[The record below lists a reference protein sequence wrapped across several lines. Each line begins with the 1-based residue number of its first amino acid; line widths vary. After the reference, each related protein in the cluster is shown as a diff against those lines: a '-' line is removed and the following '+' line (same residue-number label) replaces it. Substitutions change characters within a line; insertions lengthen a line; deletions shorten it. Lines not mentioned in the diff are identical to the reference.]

1 MTLIMIPRFLK
12 KRFLR
17 ASTVDNR
24 HTSTPNKATDQI
36 NNEADVS
43 NNIKASDGVNSN
55 VDIYADNNKLVS
67 TSYTKA
73 PISQLYRKL
82 SGRALGITVKPK
94 LLGELP
100 KLSDDK
106 STLTFYVLQDY
117 SRSNS
122 ILIDLQT
129 QEHKLPPALVGVRD
143 SAHNINENAAIIFL
157 NHPKATDD
165 QLSPRLARLVAA
177 ILQYPD
183 LNVSLVPISI
193 LWGRAPEKEDSLFK
207 LLMTDNWEY
216 PSFTKQ
222 LFNIGVMGR
231 DTFVQFHTPQDLRTV
246 IYNNLN
252 DGSEEPHFD
261 SNANHSFSERSQE
274 NDLNTDLA
282 LNLAKTSKQL
292 SATEEPTTPT
302 SEVTSSSPQTSKPT
316 FTQALIPVADANREL
331 LRTLQYQLDIYL
343 DKQRASMLGPDL
355 SDRRNLVDKLIYS
368 PAIKHAIE
376 KEAKDTGVTEH
387 QARDIARGYAN
398 EMVNNYSY
406 SIIRVFER
414 FLTWLWTQLYDG
426 VEVHHFERV
435 RQLAT
440 DHEIVYVPCHRSHVD
455 YLLLSYVIYK
465 RGLSIPYV
473 AAGDNL
479 DVPLL
484 GPLLRGAVAFYIRR
498 SFRGNELYTAVLREY
513 MHNLVSRNT
522 PIEYFIEGGRSRS
535 GRLLPPKM
543 GMLAMTVHSQLRKTN
558 KPVVFI
564 PTYIGYERIME
575 GGTYIGELK
584 GKPKESES
592 FIGLLKVTR
601 KIERIFG
608 NVHLSFGT
616 PLHLGDFMQKFEV
629 SADSLPLDRTDTPLD
644 KKTNAM
650 VDNIGVKIMQN
661 INKAAVVNP
670 VSLLSLVL
678 LSAPKAAL
686 DEVICR
692 EQIALYQGIAR
703 YLPYAEDTI
712 VTDMSP
718 QAIIDYGIKL
728 KLIERIP
735 HILGDII
742 QVAGKQ
748 EALLSYF
755 RNNILHVF
763 ILLSFLAALVARN
776 GRIQRSRLDNIVSQL
791 YPFLQSEL
799 FLYYPAHGLQDILNQ
814 KIDNLIEHGLIIE
827 LEDGVLSAP
836 ATNSSR
842 YQQLQVLATPVEQ
855 SLERYFMTLA
865 LLAQQGSGNLTES
878 EVVDLCHLLGQ
889 RLSVLYADDIPD
901 FFDRSLFTSFVNA
914 LIRLDYLQK
923 DEETGVL
930 TFDQRINNIAH
941 HAKYILTPDMMQ
953 ILQQVASLD
962 EKEILHAITEIS
974 NKKQRKFGRKR

>member
-1 MTLIMIPRFLK
+1 MIPKFLK
-12 KRFLR
+12 KRIF
-17 ASTVDNR
+17 
-24 HTSTPNKATDQI
+24 
-36 NNEADVS
+36 
-43 NNIKASDGVNSN
+43 
-55 VDIYADNNKLVS
+55 
-67 TSYTKA
+67 KA
-73 PISQLYRKL
+73 PVVSGNTPATEPSDTPKIDGSPIVPTPYTNAPINQLYRKI
-82 SGRALGITVKPK
+82 SGQMLDVAVKPK

-100 KLSDDK
+100 EFDQDDQ
-106 STLTFYVLQDY
+106 TLRFYVLQDY

-129 QEHKLPPALVGVRD
+129 QEHKLPPALVGVND
-143 SAHNINENAAIIFL
+143 SAHNIKENAAIIFL
-157 NHPKATDD
+157 HHPHAKEN
-165 QLSPRLARLVAA
+165 QLSPRLSRLVSAV
-177 ILQYPD
+177 LQYPE
-183 LNVSLVPISI
+183 LKVRLVPVSI

-207 LLMTDNWEY
+207 LLTADNWQD
-216 PSFTKQ
+216 PSITKQ

-231 DTFVQFHTPQDLRTV
+231 DTFIQFHPPQDLRTL
-246 IYNNLN
+246 IN
-252 DGSEEPHFD
+252 DSLKDDDDEPT
-261 SNANHSFSERSQE
+261 
-274 NDLNTDLA
+274 DLNSVIFESATLDTNASDATD
-282 LNLAKTSKQL
+282 
-292 SATEEPTTPT
+292 SATENT
-302 SEVTSSSPQTSKPT
+302 
-316 FTQALIPVADANREL
+316 IGVAPNYTVVAAADGNREL
-331 LRTLQYQLDIYL
+331 VRSLQQQLNIYL

-355 SDRRNLVDKLIYS
+355 SDRRNLVDKLVYS

-376 KEAKDTGVTEH
+376 AEAAETGTSPRE
-387 QARDIARGYAN
+387 ARLLAKSYAN
-398 EMVNNYSY
+398 EMVNDYSHA
-406 SIIRVFER
+406 IIRGFYK

-435 RQLAT
+435 RELAA
-440 DHEIVYVPCHRSHVD
+440 DYELVYVPCHRSHVD

-479 DVPLL
+479 DVPVL
-484 GPLLRGAVAFYIRR
+484 GPILRGAVAFYIRR
-498 SFRGNELYTAVLREY
+498 SFRGNALYTAVLREY
-513 MHNLVSRNT
+513 MHTLITRNT

-543 GMLAMTVHSQLRKTN
+543 GMLAMTVHSQLRQSN

-592 FIGLLKVTR
+592 LLGLLKVGR

-616 PLHLGDFMQKFEV
+616 PLHLTDFMAKFDVPEN
-629 SADSLPLDRTDTPLD
+629 SLPADRTDTPLD
-644 KKTNAM
+644 DKASAM
-650 VDNIGVKIMQN
+650 VDNIGVKVMQH
-661 INKAAVVNP
+661 INKAAVVTP

-678 LSAPKAAL
+678 LSAPKSAL
-686 DEVICR
+686 DEDICR
-692 EQIALYQGIAR
+692 EQIALYQGLAQQ
-703 YLPYAEDTI
+703 LPYSSDTV

-718 QAIIDYGIKL
+718 QQIIDYGIKL

-742 QVAGKQ
+742 QIAGKQ
-748 EALLSYF
+748 AALLSYF

-776 GRIQRSRLDNIVSQL
+776 GRIERSRLDNIAMQL

-799 FLYYPAHGLQDILNQ
+799 FLYYPAHGLADTLN
-814 KIDNLIEHGLIIE
+814 KKVDSLIAHGLIVE
-827 LEDGVLSAP
+827 LGDGMLSVPEA
-836 ATNSSR
+836 NSR
-842 YQQLQVLATPVEQ
+842 CYQQLQVLATPVEQ

-865 LLAQQGSGNLTES
+865 LLAQQGSGNLTEN

-901 FFDRSLFTSFVNA
+901 FFDRALFTSFLGA
-914 LIRLDYLQK
+914 LTRLDYLQK
-923 DEETGVL
+923 DAETGIL
-930 TFDQRINNIAH
+930 TFDQRINDIAH
-941 HAKYILTPDMMQ
+941 HAKYVLRPEMMQ
-953 ILQQVASLD
+953 ILHQVASLN
-962 EKEILHAITEIS
+962 EEEIAHAITEIS

>member
-1 MTLIMIPRFLK
+1 MIPSFLKNKFLK
-12 KRFLR
+12 KWIFK
-17 ASTVDNR
+17 APVTADSQ
-24 HTSTPNKATDQI
+24 SATDNDAI
-36 NNEADVS
+36 TDGEPVVTKPYS
-43 NNIKASDGVNSN
+43 N
-55 VDIYADNNKLVS
+55 
-67 TSYTKA
+67 A
-73 PISQLYRKL
+73 PINQLYRKV
-82 SGRALGITVKPK
+82 SGQLLDVAVKPK

-100 KLSDDK
+100 EFDTDDQ
-106 STLTFYVLQDY
+106 TLRFYVLQDY

-129 QEHKLPPALVGVRD
+129 QEHNLPPALVGVND
-143 SAHNINENAAIIFL
+143 VAHNIKENAAIIFL
-157 NHPKATDD
+157 HHPHSKDS
-165 QLSPRLARLVAA
+165 QLSPRLSRLVSAV
-177 ILQYPD
+177 LQHPE
-183 LNVSLVPISI
+183 LKVRLVPVSI

-207 LLMTDNWEY
+207 LLTADNWED
-216 PSFTKQ
+216 PSITKQ

-231 DTFVQFHTPQDLRTV
+231 DTFVQFHPPQDLRTL
-246 IYNNLN
+246 INDNLQ
-252 DGSEEPHFD
+252 GHGEGPAVFD
-261 SNANHSFSERSQE
+261 STATDSTDSSHSTADSTNETTTVANY
-274 NDLNTDLA
+274 A
-282 LNLAKTSKQL
+282 L
-292 SATEEPTTPT
+292 
-302 SEVTSSSPQTSKPT
+302 
-316 FTQALIPVADANREL
+316 VAAADGNREL
-331 LRTLQYQLDIYL
+331 VRMLQQQLNIYL

-376 KEAKDTGVTEH
+376 AEAKASGTNVRD
-387 QARDIARGYAN
+387 ARILAKGYAN
-398 EMVNNYSY
+398 EMVNDYSH
-406 SIIRVFER
+406 SIIRGFYK

-435 RQLAT
+435 RELAT
-440 DHEIVYVPCHRSHVD
+440 DYELVYVPCHRSHVD

-479 DVPLL
+479 DVPIL

-498 SFRGNELYTAVLREY
+498 SFRGNALYTAVLREY
-513 MHNLVSRNT
+513 MHTLITRNT

-543 GMLAMTVHSQLRKTN
+543 GMLAMTVHSQLRQTN

-575 GGTYIGELK
+575 GGTYVGELK

-592 FIGLLKVTR
+592 LIGLLKVGR

-616 PLHLGDFMQKFEV
+616 PLHLSDFMQKFDV
-629 SADSLPLDRTDTPLD
+629 PANSLPSDRTDTPLD
-644 KKTNAM
+644 EKTGAM
-650 VDNIGVKIMQN
+650 VDNIGVKVMQH
-661 INKAAVVNP
+661 INKAAVVTP

-686 DEVICR
+686 DEEICR
-692 EQIALYQGIAR
+692 EQIALYQGLAQQ
-703 YLPYAEDTI
+703 LPYSDDTV

-718 QAIIDYGIKL
+718 QQIIDYGVKL

-748 EALLSYF
+748 AALLSYF

-776 GRIQRSRLDNIVSQL
+776 GRIERSRLNSIAEQL

-799 FLYYPAHGLQDILNQ
+799 FLYYPAHGLAETLN
-814 KIDNLIEHGLIIE
+814 KKVDNLLSHGLIVE
-827 LEDGVLSAP
+827 LGDGVLSVP
-836 ATNSSR
+836 ESNSKC

-865 LLAQQGSGNLTES
+865 LLAQQGSGNLTEN

-901 FFDRSLFTSFVNA
+901 FFDRALFTSFISA
-914 LIRLDYLQK
+914 LTRLDYLQK
-923 DEETGVL
+923 DDETGVL
-930 TFDQRINNIAH
+930 TFDQRINDIAH
-941 HAKYILTPDMMQ
+941 HAKYVLSPDMMQ

-962 EKEILHAITEIS
+962 EEEITHAITEIT

>member
-1 MTLIMIPRFLK
+1 MITKFLK
-12 KRFLR
+12 KRIFKTSAATP
-17 ASTVDNR
+17 ASSAAV
-24 HTSTPNKATDQI
+24 TPY
-36 NNEADVS
+36 S
-43 NNIKASDGVNSN
+43 N
-55 VDIYADNNKLVS
+55 
-67 TSYTKA
+67 A
-73 PISQLYRKL
+73 PINQLYRKI
-82 SGRALGITVKPK
+82 SGKALDVAVKAK

-100 KLSDDK
+100 ELTATDQ
-106 STLTFYVLQDY
+106 TLTFYVLQDY

-129 QEHKLPPALVGVRD
+129 QEHQLPPALVGVKD
-143 SAHNINENAAIIFL
+143 AIHQIDENAAIIFL
-157 NHPKATDD
+157 HHPKAKEGK
-165 QLSPRLARLVAA
+165 LSPRLSRLVAA
-177 ILQYPD
+177 TLQYPN
-183 LNVSLVPISI
+183 LKIRLVPVSI

-207 LLMTDNWEY
+207 LLMTDNWQD
-216 PSFTKQ
+216 PSITKQ

-231 DTFVQFHTPQDLRTV
+231 DTFVQFHAPQDLREL
-246 IYNNLN
+246 IHDSLN
-252 DGSEEPHFD
+252 SGSDEPAATARTD
-261 SNANHSFSERSQE
+261 SLAARHALVPVVDANHELVRSLQQ
-274 NDLNTDLA
+274 
-282 LNLAKTSKQL
+282 QL
-292 SATEEPTTPT
+292 H
-302 SEVTSSSPQTSKPT
+302 V
-316 FTQALIPVADANREL
+316 
-331 LRTLQYQLDIYL
+331 YL

-368 PAIKHAIE
+368 PAIQHAAQIE
-376 KEAKDTGVTEH
+376 ANDTGITVRE
-387 QARDIARGYAN
+387 ARSLAKSYAN
-398 EMVNNYSY
+398 EMVNDYSY
-406 SIIRVFER
+406 PIIRVFER

-435 RQLAT
+435 RALAT
-440 DHEIVYVPCHRSHVD
+440 DYEIIYVPCHRSHVD

-479 DVPLL
+479 DVPVL
-484 GPLLRGAVAFYIRR
+484 GPLLRGAVAFFIRR
-498 SFRGNELYTAVLREY
+498 SFRGNALYTAVLREY
-513 MHNLVSRNT
+513 MHTLITRNT

-543 GMLAMTVHSQLRKTN
+543 GMLAMTVHSQLRKMD

-592 FIGLLKVTR
+592 LMGLLKVSR

-616 PLHLGDFMQKFEV
+616 PLHLSDFMQKFDV
-629 SADSLPLDRTDTPLD
+629 TADSLPTDRTDTPMDD
-644 KKTNAM
+644 KTSAM
-650 VDNIGVKIMQN
+650 IDNIGVKIMQH

-686 DEVICR
+686 DEEICR

-703 YLPYAEDTI
+703 QLPYAEDTI
-712 VTDMSP
+712 VTNMSP
-718 QAIIDYGIKL
+718 QHIIDYGIKL
-728 KLIERIP
+728 KLIERTP

-748 EALLSYF
+748 AALLSYF

-776 GRIQRSRLDNIVSQL
+776 GRIQRSRLDDIVAQL

-799 FLYYPAHGLQDILNQ
+799 FLYYPSHGLIDTLNQ
-814 KIDNLIEHGLIIE
+814 KIDNLIAHDLIVD
-827 LEDGVLSAP
+827 LGDGMLSVPDA
-836 ATNSSR
+836 NSSS
-842 YQQLQVLATPVEQ
+842 YQQLEVLAAPVEQ

-865 LLAQQGSGNLTES
+865 LLAQQGSGNLTAD

-901 FFDRSLFTSFVNA
+901 FFDRALFISFVNA

-923 DEETGVL
+923 EAETGVL
-930 TFDQRINNIAH
+930 TFDQRIDDIAH
-941 HAKYILTPDMMQ
+941 HAKYVLSPDMMQ
-953 ILQQVASLD
+953 ILQQVANLD
-962 EKEILHAITEIS
+962 EEAIAHAITEIS

>member
-1 MTLIMIPRFLK
+1 MIPK
-12 KRFLR
+12 FLR
-17 ASTVDNR
+17 KR
-24 HTSTPNKATDQI
+24 I
-36 NNEADVS
+36 F
-43 NNIKASDGVNSN
+43 
-55 VDIYADNNKLVS
+55 
-67 TSYTKA
+67 KA
-73 PISQLYRKL
+73 PVVTDNPSPTDVNPSVPTPYANAPINQLYRKL
-82 SGRALGITVKPK
+82 SGQLLDVAVKPK

-100 KLSDDK
+100 EFDADDQ
-106 STLTFYVLQDY
+106 TLRFYVLQDY

-129 QEHKLPPALVGVRD
+129 QEHNLPPALVGVND
-143 SAHNINENAAIIFL
+143 AAHNIKENAAIIFL
-157 NHPKATDD
+157 NHPSAKDS
-165 QLSPRLARLVAA
+165 QLSPRLGRLVSAV
-177 ILQYPD
+177 LQYPE
-183 LNVSLVPISI
+183 LKVRLVPVSI

-207 LLMTDNWEY
+207 LLTADNWED
-216 PSFTKQ
+216 PSITKQ

-231 DTFVQFHTPQDLRTV
+231 DTFVQFHPPQDLRTL
-246 IYNNLN
+246 ITDHL
-252 DGSEEPHFD
+252 
-261 SNANHSFSERSQE
+261 QE
-274 NDLNTDLA
+274 NPENAAVFESGAIDSANADSTNTENDTK
-282 LNLAKTSKQL
+282 NK
-292 SATEEPTTPT
+292 
-302 SEVTSSSPQTSKPT
+302 
-316 FTQALIPVADANREL
+316 ADAVPNYALVAAADGNREL
-331 LRTLQYQLDIYL
+331 VRILQQHLTTYL

-355 SDRRNLVDKLIYS
+355 SDRRNLVDKLVYS

-376 KEAKDTGVTEH
+376 TEAAETGTSVRE
-387 QARDIARGYAN
+387 ARVLAKGYAN
-398 EMVNNYSY
+398 EMVNDYSH
-406 SIIRVFER
+406 SIIRGFYK

-435 RQLAT
+435 RDLAT
-440 DHEIVYVPCHRSHVD
+440 DYELVYVPCHRSHVD

-479 DVPLL
+479 DVPVL

-498 SFRGNELYTAVLREY
+498 SFRGNALYTAVLREY
-513 MHNLVSRNT
+513 MHTLITRNT

-543 GMLAMTVHSQLRKTN
+543 GMLAMTVHSQLRQSN

-592 FIGLLKVTR
+592 LMGLLKVGR

-616 PLHLGDFMQKFEV
+616 PLYLSDFMQKFDV
-629 SADSLPLDRTDTPLD
+629 PANSLPADRTDTPLD
-644 KKTNAM
+644 DKASAM
-650 VDNIGVKIMQN
+650 VDNIGVKVMQH
-661 INKAAVVNP
+661 INKAAVVTP

-686 DEVICR
+686 DENSCR
-692 EQIALYQGIAR
+692 EQIALYQGLAQQLA
-703 YLPYAEDTI
+703 YSDDTVI
-712 VTDMSP
+712 TDMTP
-718 QAIIDYGIKL
+718 QQIIDYGIKL
-728 KLIERIP
+728 KLIERTP

-748 EALLSYF
+748 AALLSYF

-776 GRIQRSRLDNIVSQL
+776 GRIERSRLNSITEQL

-799 FLYYPAHGLQDILNQ
+799 FLYYPAHGLAETLN
-814 KIDNLIEHGLIIE
+814 KKVDSLLSHGLIVE
-827 LEDGVLSAP
+827 LGDGVLSAP
-836 ATNSSR
+836 ESNSKY
-842 YQQLQVLATPVEQ
+842 YQQLQVLATPVGQ

-865 LLAQQGSGNLTES
+865 LLAQQGSGNLTEN

-901 FFDRSLFTSFVNA
+901 FFDRALFTSFISA
-914 LIRLDYLQK
+914 LTRLNYLQK
-923 DEETGVL
+923 DDETGVL
-930 TFDQRINNIAH
+930 TFDHRINDIAH
-941 HAKYILTPDMMQ
+941 HAKYVLTPDMMQ

-962 EKEILHAITEIS
+962 ETEITHAITEIK

>member
-1 MTLIMIPRFLK
+1 MIPKFLK
-12 KRFLR
+12 KRIF
-17 ASTVDNR
+17 
-24 HTSTPNKATDQI
+24 
-36 NNEADVS
+36 
-43 NNIKASDGVNSN
+43 
-55 VDIYADNNKLVS
+55 
-67 TSYTKA
+67 KA
-73 PISQLYRKL
+73 PVVSGNTPATEPSDTPKIDGSPIVPTPYTNAPINQLYRKI
-82 SGRALGITVKPK
+82 SGQMLDVAVKPK

-100 KLSDDK
+100 EFDQDDQ
-106 STLTFYVLQDY
+106 TLRFYVLQDY

-129 QEHKLPPALVGVRD
+129 QEHKLPPALVGVND
-143 SAHNINENAAIIFL
+143 SAHNIKENAAIIFL
-157 NHPKATDD
+157 HHPHAKEN
-165 QLSPRLARLVAA
+165 QLSPRLSRLVSAV
-177 ILQYPD
+177 LQYPE
-183 LNVSLVPISI
+183 LKVRLVPVSI

-207 LLMTDNWEY
+207 LLTADNWQD
-216 PSFTKQ
+216 PSITKQ

-231 DTFVQFHTPQDLRTV
+231 DTFIQFHPPQDLRTL
-246 IYNNLN
+246 IN
-252 DGSEEPHFD
+252 DSLKDDDDEPT
-261 SNANHSFSERSQE
+261 
-274 NDLNTDLA
+274 DLNSA
-282 LNLAKTSKQL
+282 IFE
-292 SATEEPTTPT
+292 SATLDTNASDATDSDTENT
-302 SEVTSSSPQTSKPT
+302 
-316 FTQALIPVADANREL
+316 IGVAPNYTVVAAADGNREL
-331 LRTLQYQLDIYL
+331 VRSLQQQLNIYL

-355 SDRRNLVDKLIYS
+355 SDRRNLVDKLVYS

-376 KEAKDTGVTEH
+376 AEAAETGTSPRE
-387 QARDIARGYAN
+387 ARLLAKSYAN
-398 EMVNNYSY
+398 EMVNDYSHA
-406 SIIRVFER
+406 IIRGFYK

-435 RQLAT
+435 RELAA
-440 DHEIVYVPCHRSHVD
+440 DYELVYVPCHRSHVD

-479 DVPLL
+479 DVPVL
-484 GPLLRGAVAFYIRR
+484 GPILRGAVAFYIRR
-498 SFRGNELYTAVLREY
+498 SFRGNALYTAVLREY
-513 MHNLVSRNT
+513 MHTLITRNT

-543 GMLAMTVHSQLRKTN
+543 GMLAMTVHSQLRQSN

-592 FIGLLKVTR
+592 LLGLLKVGR

-616 PLHLGDFMQKFEV
+616 PLHLTDFMAKFDVPEN
-629 SADSLPLDRTDTPLD
+629 SLPADRTDTPLD
-644 KKTNAM
+644 DKASAM
-650 VDNIGVKIMQN
+650 VDNIGVKVMQH
-661 INKAAVVNP
+661 INKAAVVTP

-678 LSAPKAAL
+678 LSAPKSAL
-686 DEVICR
+686 DEDICR
-692 EQIALYQGIAR
+692 EQIALYQGLAQQ
-703 YLPYAEDTI
+703 LPYSSDTV

-718 QAIIDYGIKL
+718 QQIIDYGIKL

-742 QVAGKQ
+742 QIAGKQ
-748 EALLSYF
+748 AALLSYF

-776 GRIQRSRLDNIVSQL
+776 GRIERSRLDNIAMQL

-799 FLYYPAHGLQDILNQ
+799 FLYYPAHGLADTLN
-814 KIDNLIEHGLIIE
+814 KKVDSLIAHGLIVE
-827 LEDGVLSAP
+827 LGDGMLSVPEA
-836 ATNSSR
+836 NSR
-842 YQQLQVLATPVEQ
+842 CYQQLQVLATPVEQ

-865 LLAQQGSGNLTES
+865 LLAQQGSGNLTEN

-901 FFDRSLFTSFVNA
+901 FFDRALFTSFLGA
-914 LIRLDYLQK
+914 LTRLDYLQK
-923 DEETGVL
+923 DAETGIL
-930 TFDQRINNIAH
+930 TFDQRINDIAH
-941 HAKYILTPDMMQ
+941 HAKYVLRPEMMQ
-953 ILQQVASLD
+953 ILHQVASLN
-962 EKEILHAITEIS
+962 EEEIAHAITEIS

>member
-1 MTLIMIPRFLK
+1 MIPKFLK
-12 KRFLR
+12 KRIFKAPVATER
-17 ASTVDNR
+17 ASETDTAETDGNVI
-24 HTSTPNKATDQI
+24 ATKPY
-36 NNEADVS
+36 S
-43 NNIKASDGVNSN
+43 N
-55 VDIYADNNKLVS
+55 
-67 TSYTKA
+67 A
-73 PISQLYRKL
+73 PINQLYRKL
-82 SGRALGITVKPK
+82 SGQMLDIAVKPK

-100 KLSDDK
+100 EFDNDDQ
-106 STLTFYVLQDY
+106 TLRFYVLQDY

-129 QEHKLPPALVGVRD
+129 QEHNLPPALVGVND
-143 SAHNINENAAIIFL
+143 AAHNIKENAAIIFL
-157 NHPKATDD
+157 NHPSAKDS
-165 QLSPRLARLVAA
+165 QLSPRLSRLVSAV
-177 ILQYPD
+177 LQYPE
-183 LNVSLVPISI
+183 LKVRLVPVSI

-207 LLMTDNWEY
+207 LLTADNWQD
-216 PSFTKQ
+216 PSITKQ

-231 DTFVQFHTPQDLRTV
+231 DTFVQFHPPQDLRT
-246 IYNNLN
+246 IINDNLKG
-252 DGSEEPHFD
+252 DVEGPATFD
-261 SNANHSFSERSQE
+261 SVATDALKAN
-274 NDLNTDLA
+274 LTVTDSLD
-282 LNLAKTSKQL
+282 TESI
-292 SATEEPTTPT
+292 ATN
-302 SEVTSSSPQTSKPT
+302 SD
-316 FTQALIPVADANREL
+316 AAADAEQTPSYALVASADSNREL
-331 LRTLQYQLDIYL
+331 VRMLQQQLSIYL

-355 SDRRNLVDKLIYS
+355 SDRRNLVDKLVYS

-376 KEAKDTGVTEH
+376 MEAAEKGTSVRE
-387 QARDIARGYAN
+387 ARSQARGYAN
-398 EMVNNYSY
+398 EMVNDYSH
-406 SIIRVFER
+406 SIIRGFYK

-435 RQLAT
+435 RDLAT
-440 DHEIVYVPCHRSHVD
+440 DYELIYVPCHRSHVD

-479 DVPLL
+479 DVPVL

-498 SFRGNELYTAVLREY
+498 SFRGNALYTAVLREY
-513 MHNLVSRNT
+513 MHTLITRNT

-543 GMLAMTVHSQLRKTN
+543 GMLAMTVHSQLRQTN

-575 GGTYIGELK
+575 GGTYVGELK

-592 FIGLLKVTR
+592 LIGLLKVGR

-616 PLHLGDFMQKFEV
+616 PLHLSDFMTKFDV
-629 SADSLPLDRTDTPLD
+629 PANSLPSDRTDSPLD
-644 KKTNAM
+644 EKTSAM
-650 VDNIGVKIMQN
+650 VDNIGVKVMQH
-661 INKAAVVNP
+661 INKAAVVTP
-670 VSLLSLVL
+670 ISLLSLVL

-686 DEVICR
+686 DENICR
-692 EQIALYQGIAR
+692 EQIALYQGLAQQLV
-703 YLPYAEDTI
+703 YSEDTVI
-712 VTDMSP
+712 TDMTP
-718 QAIIDYGIKL
+718 QQIIDYGIKL
-728 KLIERIP
+728 KLIERTP

-748 EALLSYF
+748 AALLSYF

-763 ILLSFLAALVARN
+763 ILLSFLSALVARN
-776 GRIQRSRLDNIVSQL
+776 GRIKRSRLDSIAEQL

-799 FLYYPAHGLQDILNQ
+799 FLYYPAHGLADTLN
-814 KIDNLIEHGLIIE
+814 KKVDNLLSHGLIVD
-827 LEDGVLSAP
+827 LGDDTLSVP
-836 ATNSSR
+836 ESNSKH
-842 YQQLQVLATPVEQ
+842 YQQLQVLATPVGQ

-865 LLAQQGSGNLTES
+865 LLAQQGSGNLTEN

-901 FFDRSLFTSFVNA
+901 FFDRALFTSFISA
-914 LIRLDYLQK
+914 LTRLDYLQK
-923 DEETGVL
+923 DDETGIL
-930 TFDQRINNIAH
+930 TFDHRINDIAH
-941 HAKYILTPDMMQ
+941 HAKYVLTPDMMQ

-962 EKEILHAITEIS
+962 EEEITHAITEIS

>member
-1 MTLIMIPRFLK
+1 MIPKFLK
-12 KRFLR
+12 KRIF
-17 ASTVDNR
+17 
-24 HTSTPNKATDQI
+24 
-36 NNEADVS
+36 
-43 NNIKASDGVNSN
+43 
-55 VDIYADNNKLVS
+55 
-67 TSYTKA
+67 KA
-73 PISQLYRKL
+73 PVVSGNTPATEPSDTPQIDGSPIVPTPYTNAPINQLYRKI
-82 SGRALGITVKPK
+82 SGQMLDVAVKPK

-100 KLSDDK
+100 EFDQDDQ
-106 STLTFYVLQDY
+106 TLRFYVLQDY

-129 QEHKLPPALVGVRD
+129 QEHKLPPALVGVND
-143 SAHNINENAAIIFL
+143 SAHNIKENAAIIFL
-157 NHPKATDD
+157 HHPHAKEN
-165 QLSPRLARLVAA
+165 QLSPRLSRLVSAV
-177 ILQYPD
+177 LQYPE
-183 LNVSLVPISI
+183 LKVRLVPVSI

-207 LLMTDNWEY
+207 LLTADNWQD
-216 PSFTKQ
+216 PSITKQ

-231 DTFVQFHTPQDLRTV
+231 DTFIQFHPPQDLRTL
-246 IYNNLN
+246 IN
-252 DGSEEPHFD
+252 DSLKDDDDEPT
-261 SNANHSFSERSQE
+261 
-274 NDLNTDLA
+274 DLNSAIFESATLDTNASDATD
-282 LNLAKTSKQL
+282 
-292 SATEEPTTPT
+292 SATENTI
-302 SEVTSSSPQTSKPT
+302 S
-316 FTQALIPVADANREL
+316 VAPNYTVVAAADGNREL
-331 LRTLQYQLDIYL
+331 VRSLQQQLNIYL

-355 SDRRNLVDKLIYS
+355 SDRRNLVDKLVYS

-376 KEAKDTGVTEH
+376 AEAAETGTSPRE
-387 QARDIARGYAN
+387 ARLLAKSYAN
-398 EMVNNYSY
+398 EMVNDYSHA
-406 SIIRVFER
+406 IIRGFYK

-435 RQLAT
+435 RELAA
-440 DHEIVYVPCHRSHVD
+440 DYELVYVPCHRSHVD

-479 DVPLL
+479 DVPVL
-484 GPLLRGAVAFYIRR
+484 GPILRGAVAFYIRR
-498 SFRGNELYTAVLREY
+498 SFRGNALYTAVLREY
-513 MHNLVSRNT
+513 MHTLITRNT

-543 GMLAMTVHSQLRKTN
+543 GMLAMTVHSQLRQSN

-592 FIGLLKVTR
+592 LLGLLKVGR

-616 PLHLGDFMQKFEV
+616 PLHLTDFMAKFDVPEN
-629 SADSLPLDRTDTPLD
+629 SLPADRTDTPLD
-644 KKTNAM
+644 DKASAM
-650 VDNIGVKIMQN
+650 VDNIGVKVMQH
-661 INKAAVVNP
+661 INKAAVVTP

-678 LSAPKAAL
+678 LSAPKSAL
-686 DEVICR
+686 DEDICR
-692 EQIALYQGIAR
+692 EQIALYQGLAQQ
-703 YLPYAEDTI
+703 LPYSSDTV

-718 QAIIDYGIKL
+718 QQIIDYGIKL

-742 QVAGKQ
+742 QIAGKQ
-748 EALLSYF
+748 AALLSYF

-776 GRIQRSRLDNIVSQL
+776 GRIERSRLDNIAMQL

-799 FLYYPAHGLQDILNQ
+799 FLYYPAHGLADTLN
-814 KIDNLIEHGLIIE
+814 KKVDSLIAHGLIVE
-827 LEDGVLSAP
+827 LGDGMLSVPEA
-836 ATNSSR
+836 NSR
-842 YQQLQVLATPVEQ
+842 CYQQLQVLATPVEQ

-865 LLAQQGSGNLTES
+865 LLAQQGSGNLTEN

-901 FFDRSLFTSFVNA
+901 FFDRALFTSFLGA
-914 LIRLDYLQK
+914 LTRLDYLQK
-923 DEETGVL
+923 DVETGIL
-930 TFDQRINNIAH
+930 TFDQRINDIAH
-941 HAKYILTPDMMQ
+941 HAKYVLRPEMMQ
-953 ILQQVASLD
+953 ILHQVASLN
-962 EKEILHAITEIS
+962 EEEIAHAITEIS

>member
-1 MTLIMIPRFLK
+1 MLPV
-12 KRFLR
+12 
-17 ASTVDNR
+17 ASTL
-24 HTSTPNKATDQI
+24 
-36 NNEADVS
+36 
-43 NNIKASDGVNSN
+43 
-55 VDIYADNNKLVS
+55 YAN
-67 TSYTKA
+67 A
-73 PISQLYRKL
+73 PINQLYRKL
-82 SGRALGITVKPK
+82 SGQLLDVAVKPK

-100 KLSDDK
+100 EFDDDDNI
-106 STLTFYVLQDY
+106 LRFYVLQDY

-129 QEHKLPPALVGVRD
+129 QEHNLPPALVGVQD
-143 SAHNINENAAIIFL
+143 ITHDIKENAAIIFL
-157 NHPKATDD
+157 HHPHAKDS
-165 QLSPRLARLVAA
+165 QLSPRLSRLVAA
-177 ILQYPD
+177 VLQHPE
-183 LNVSLVPISI
+183 LQVRLVPVSI

-207 LLMTDNWEY
+207 LLTADNWED
-216 PSFTKQ
+216 PSITKQ

-231 DTFVQFHTPQDLRTV
+231 DTFVQFHPPQDLRSL
-246 IYNNLN
+246 IHDSLQG
-252 DGSEEPHFD
+252 DGEGFSVFD
-261 SNANHSFSERSQE
+261 SV
-274 NDLNTDLA
+274 
-282 LNLAKTSKQL
+282 
-292 SATEEPTTPT
+292 ATESTNKAAQNA
-302 SEVTSSSPQTSKPT
+302 V
-316 FTQALIPVADANREL
+316 QADNADTANDANKVNNADLVNDIAPSFAMVASADGNREL
-331 LRTLQYQLDIYL
+331 VRSLQQQLNIYL

-355 SDRRNLVDKLIYS
+355 SDRRNLVDKLVYS

-376 KEAKDTGVTEH
+376 TEAAASGTSVRE
-387 QARDIARGYAN
+387 ARMLAKGYAN
-398 EMVNNYSY
+398 EMVNDYSH
-406 SIIRVFER
+406 SIVRGFYK

-435 RQLAT
+435 RELAA
-440 DHEIVYVPCHRSHVD
+440 DYELVYVPCHRSHVD

-479 DVPLL
+479 DVPVL

-498 SFRGNELYTAVLREY
+498 SFRGNALYTAVLREY
-513 MHNLVSRNT
+513 MHTLITRNT

-543 GMLAMTVHSQLRKTN
+543 GMLAMTVHSQLRRTN

-575 GGTYIGELK
+575 GGTYVGELK

-592 FIGLLKVTR
+592 LIGLLKVGR

-616 PLHLGDFMQKFEV
+616 PLHLSDFMQKFDV
-629 SADSLPLDRTDTPLD
+629 PANSLPADRTDTPLD
-644 KKTNAM
+644 DKTSAM
-650 VDNIGVKIMQN
+650 VDNIGVKVMQH
-661 INKAAVVNP
+661 INKAAVITP

-686 DEVICR
+686 DEDICR
-692 EQIALYQGIAR
+692 EQIALYQGLAQH
-703 YLPYAEDTI
+703 LPYSDDTI
-712 VTDMSP
+712 ITDMTP
-718 QAIIDYGIKL
+718 QQIIDYGIKL

-748 EALLSYF
+748 AALLSYF

-763 ILLSFLAALVARN
+763 ILLSFLSALVARN
-776 GRIQRSRLDNIVSQL
+776 GRIERSRLNSIAEQL

-799 FLYYPAHGLQDILNQ
+799 FLYYSAHGLQETLN
-814 KIDNLIEHGLIIE
+814 KKVDSLLASGLIVE
-827 LEDGVLSAP
+827 LSDGMLSVP
-836 ATNSSR
+836 ETNSKC

-865 LLAQQGSGNLTES
+865 LLAQQGSGNLTEN

-901 FFDRSLFTSFVNA
+901 FFDRALFTSFIGA

-923 DEETGVL
+923 DEETGIL
-930 TFDQRINNIAH
+930 IFDQRIDNIAH
-941 HAKYILTPDMMQ
+941 HAKYVLSPDMMQ
-953 ILQQVASLD
+953 ILQQVASLN
-962 EKEILHAITEIS
+962 EEEIAHAITEIS
-974 NKKQRKFGRKR
+974 NKKQRKFGRKRS

>member
-1 MTLIMIPRFLK
+1 MIPKFLK
-12 KRFLR
+12 KRIFK
-17 ASTVDNR
+17 APVTTDNA
-24 HTSTPNKATDQI
+24 ATDGQP
-36 NNEADVS
+36 VTP
-43 NNIKASDGVNSN
+43 KP
-55 VDIYADNNKLVS
+55 YAN
-67 TSYTKA
+67 A
-73 PISQLYRKL
+73 PINQLYRKL
-82 SGRALGITVKPK
+82 SGQMLDVAVKPK

-100 KLSDDK
+100 EFDSDDQ
-106 STLTFYVLQDY
+106 TLRFYVLQDY

-129 QEHKLPPALVGVRD
+129 QEYNLPPALVGVQD
-143 SAHNINENAAIIFL
+143 SAHNIKENAAIIFL
-157 NHPKATDD
+157 KHPSAKDS
-165 QLSPRLARLVAA
+165 QLSPRLSRLVSAV
-177 ILQYPD
+177 LQYPE
-183 LNVSLVPISI
+183 LKVRLVPVSI

-207 LLMTDNWEY
+207 LLTADNWED
-216 PSFTKQ
+216 PSITKQ

-231 DTFVQFHTPQDLRTV
+231 DTFVQFHPPQDLR
-246 IYNNLN
+246 
-252 DGSEEPHFD
+252 
-261 SNANHSFSERSQE
+261 
-274 NDLNTDLA
+274 A
-282 LNLAKTSKQL
+282 LIHEQL
-292 SATEEPTTPT
+292 HTTPV
-302 SEVTSSSPQTSKPT
+302 EDDHAQ
-316 FTQALIPVADANREL
+316 PVSDEMPAYTLTTGADGNREL
-331 LRTLQYQLDIYL
+331 VRMLQQQLTTYL

-355 SDRRNLVDKLIYS
+355 SDRRNLVDKLVYS

-376 KEAKDTGVTEH
+376 AEAKATGTSVRE
-387 QARDIARGYAN
+387 ARSVAKGYAN
-398 EMVNNYSY
+398 EMVNDYSH
-406 SIIRVFER
+406 SIIRGFYK

-435 RQLAT
+435 RELAA
-440 DHEIVYVPCHRSHVD
+440 DYELVYVPCHRSHVD

-479 DVPLL
+479 DVPVL

-498 SFRGNELYTAVLREY
+498 SFRGNALYTAVLREY
-513 MHNLVSRNT
+513 MHTLITRNT

-543 GMLAMTVHSQLRKTN
+543 GMLAMTVHSQLRRTN

-575 GGTYIGELK
+575 GGTYVGELK

-592 FIGLLKVTR
+592 LIGLLKVGR

-616 PLHLGDFMQKFEV
+616 PLHLSDFMTKFDV
-629 SADSLPLDRTDTPLD
+629 PADSLPADRTDTPLD
-644 KKTNAM
+644 EKTSAM
-650 VDNIGVKIMQN
+650 VDNIGVKIMQH
-661 INKAAVVNP
+661 INKAAVITP

-686 DEVICR
+686 DENICR
-692 EQIALYQGIAR
+692 EQIALYQGLAQQ
-703 YLPYAEDTI
+703 LPYADDTFI
-712 VTDMSP
+712 TDMSP
-718 QAIIDYGIKL
+718 QQIIDYGIKL
-728 KLIERIP
+728 KLIERTP

-742 QVAGKQ
+742 QIAGKQ
-748 EALLSYF
+748 AALLSYF

-763 ILLSFLAALVARN
+763 ILLSFLSALVARN
-776 GRIQRSRLDNIVSQL
+776 GRIERSRLDNIATQM

-799 FLYYPAHGLQDILNQ
+799 FLYYPAHSLNDTLNKKVDSLLAHSLIVELGDGILSVP
-814 KIDNLIEHGLIIE
+814 E
-827 LEDGVLSAP
+827 S
-836 ATNSSR
+836 NSKG
-842 YQQLQVLATPVEQ
+842 YQQLQVLATPVGQ

-865 LLAQQGSGNLTES
+865 LLAQQGSGNLTEK

-901 FFDRSLFTSFVNA
+901 FFDRALFTSFISA
-914 LIRLDYLQK
+914 LTRLDYLQK

-930 TFDQRINNIAH
+930 TFDHRINDIAH
-941 HAKYILTPDMMQ
+941 HAKYVLTPDMMQ

-962 EKEILHAITEIS
+962 EEEITHAITEIS

>member
-1 MTLIMIPRFLK
+1 MIPKFLK
-12 KRFLR
+12 KRIFK
-17 ASTVDNR
+17 APVATD
-24 HTSTPNKATDQI
+24 HTTSTPEFET
-36 NNEADVS
+36 EMLPV
-43 NNIKASDGVNSN
+43 ASTL
-55 VDIYADNNKLVS
+55 YAN
-67 TSYTKA
+67 A
-73 PISQLYRKL
+73 PINQLYRKL
-82 SGRALGITVKPK
+82 SGQLLDVAVKPK

-100 KLSDDK
+100 EFDDDDNI
-106 STLTFYVLQDY
+106 LRFYVLQDY

-129 QEHKLPPALVGVRD
+129 QEHNLPPALVGVQD
-143 SAHNINENAAIIFL
+143 ITHDVKENAAIIFL
-157 NHPKATDD
+157 HHPHAKDS
-165 QLSPRLARLVAA
+165 QLSPRLSRLVAA
-177 ILQYPD
+177 VLQHPE
-183 LNVSLVPISI
+183 LQVRLVPVSI

-207 LLMTDNWEY
+207 LLTADNWED
-216 PSFTKQ
+216 PSITKQ

-231 DTFVQFHTPQDLRTV
+231 DTFVQFHPPQDLRSL
-246 IYNNLN
+246 IHDSLQG
-252 DGSEEPHFD
+252 DGEGFSVFD
-261 SNANHSFSERSQE
+261 SV
-274 NDLNTDLA
+274 
-282 LNLAKTSKQL
+282 
-292 SATEEPTTPT
+292 ATESTNKAAQNA
-302 SEVTSSSPQTSKPT
+302 V
-316 FTQALIPVADANREL
+316 QADNADTANDANKVNNADLVNDIAPSFAMVASADGNREL
-331 LRTLQYQLDIYL
+331 VRSLQQQLNIYL

-355 SDRRNLVDKLIYS
+355 SDRRNLVDKLVYS
-368 PAIKHAIE
+368 PAIKNAIE
-376 KEAKDTGVTEH
+376 AEAEASGISVRE
-387 QARDIARGYAN
+387 ARALAKGYAN
-398 EMVNNYSY
+398 EMVNDYSH
-406 SIIRVFER
+406 SIVRGFYK

-435 RQLAT
+435 RELAA
-440 DHEIVYVPCHRSHVD
+440 DYELVYVPCHRSHVD

-479 DVPLL
+479 DVPVL

-498 SFRGNELYTAVLREY
+498 SFRGNALYTAVLREY
-513 MHNLVSRNT
+513 MHTLITRNT

-543 GMLAMTVHSQLRKTN
+543 GMLAMTVHSQLRRTN

-575 GGTYIGELK
+575 GGTYVGELK

-592 FIGLLKVTR
+592 LIGLLKVGR

-616 PLHLGDFMQKFEV
+616 PLHLSDFMQKFDV
-629 SADSLPLDRTDTPLD
+629 PANSLPADRTDTPLD
-644 KKTNAM
+644 DKTSAM
-650 VDNIGVKIMQN
+650 VDNIGVKVMQH
-661 INKAAVVNP
+661 INKAAVITP

-686 DEVICR
+686 DEDICR
-692 EQIALYQGIAR
+692 EQIALYQGLAQH
-703 YLPYAEDTI
+703 LPYSDDTI
-712 VTDMSP
+712 ITDMTP
-718 QAIIDYGIKL
+718 QQIIDYGIKL

-748 EALLSYF
+748 AALLSYF
-755 RNNILHVF
+755 RNNILHIF
-763 ILLSFLAALVARN
+763 ILLSFLSALVARN
-776 GRIQRSRLDNIVSQL
+776 GRIERSRLNSIAEQL

-799 FLYYPAHGLQDILNQ
+799 FLYYSAHGLQETLN
-814 KIDNLIEHGLIIE
+814 KKVDSLLASGLIVE
-827 LEDGVLSAP
+827 LSDGMLSVP
-836 ATNSSR
+836 ETNSKC

-865 LLAQQGSGNLTES
+865 LLAQQGSGNLTEN

-901 FFDRSLFTSFVNA
+901 FFDRALFTSFIGA

-923 DEETGVL
+923 DEETGIL
-930 TFDQRINNIAH
+930 IFDQRIDNIAH
-941 HAKYILTPDMMQ
+941 HAKYVLSPDMMQ
-953 ILQQVASLD
+953 ILQQVASLN
-962 EKEILHAITEIS
+962 EEEIAHAITEIS
-974 NKKQRKFGRKR
+974 NKKQRKFGRKRS

>member
-1 MTLIMIPRFLK
+1 MLPV
-12 KRFLR
+12 
-17 ASTVDNR
+17 ASTL
-24 HTSTPNKATDQI
+24 
-36 NNEADVS
+36 
-43 NNIKASDGVNSN
+43 
-55 VDIYADNNKLVS
+55 YAN
-67 TSYTKA
+67 A
-73 PISQLYRKL
+73 PINQLYRKL
-82 SGRALGITVKPK
+82 SGQLLDVAVKPK

-100 KLSDDK
+100 EFDDDDNI
-106 STLTFYVLQDY
+106 LRFYVLQDY

-129 QEHKLPPALVGVRD
+129 QEHNLPPALVGVQD
-143 SAHNINENAAIIFL
+143 ITHDVKENAAIIFL
-157 NHPKATDD
+157 HHPHAKDS
-165 QLSPRLARLVAA
+165 QLSPRLSRLVAA
-177 ILQYPD
+177 VLQHPE
-183 LNVSLVPISI
+183 LQVRLVPVSI

-207 LLMTDNWEY
+207 LLTADNWED
-216 PSFTKQ
+216 PSITKQ

-231 DTFVQFHTPQDLRTV
+231 DTFVQFHPPQDLRTL
-246 IYNNLN
+246 IHDSLQG
-252 DGSEEPHFD
+252 DGEGFSVFD
-261 SNANHSFSERSQE
+261 SV
-274 NDLNTDLA
+274 
-282 LNLAKTSKQL
+282 
-292 SATEEPTTPT
+292 ATESTNKAAQNAAQIDNADTANDANKVNDIAP
-302 SEVTSSSPQTSKPT
+302 S
-316 FTQALIPVADANREL
+316 FAMVASADGNREL
-331 LRTLQYQLDIYL
+331 VRSLQQQLNIYL

-355 SDRRNLVDKLIYS
+355 SDRRNLVDKLVYS

-376 KEAKDTGVTEH
+376 AEAAASGTSVRE
-387 QARDIARGYAN
+387 ARMLAKGYAN
-398 EMVNNYSY
+398 EMVNDYSH
-406 SIIRVFER
+406 SIVRGFYK

-435 RQLAT
+435 RELAA
-440 DHEIVYVPCHRSHVD
+440 DYELIYVPCHRSHVD
-455 YLLLSYVIYK
+455 YLLLSYVIYM

-479 DVPLL
+479 DVPVL

-498 SFRGNELYTAVLREY
+498 SFRGNALYTAVLREY
-513 MHNLVSRNT
+513 MHTLITRNT

-543 GMLAMTVHSQLRKTN
+543 GMLAMTVHSQLRRTN

-575 GGTYIGELK
+575 GGTYVGELK

-592 FIGLLKVTR
+592 LIGLLKVGR

-616 PLHLGDFMQKFEV
+616 PLHLSDFMQKFNV
-629 SADSLPLDRTDTPLD
+629 PANSLPADRTDTPLD
-644 KKTNAM
+644 DKTSAM
-650 VDNIGVKIMQN
+650 VDNIGVKVMQH
-661 INKAAVVNP
+661 INKAAVITP

-686 DEVICR
+686 DEDICR
-692 EQIALYQGIAR
+692 EQIALYQGLAQH
-703 YLPYAEDTI
+703 LPYSDDTI
-712 VTDMSP
+712 ITDMTP
-718 QAIIDYGIKL
+718 QQIIDYGIKL

-748 EALLSYF
+748 AALLSYF

-776 GRIQRSRLDNIVSQL
+776 GRIERSRLNSIAEQL

-799 FLYYPAHGLQDILNQ
+799 FLYYSAHGLADTLNK
-814 KIDNLIEHGLIIE
+814 KIDSLLTNGLIIE
-827 LEDGVLSAP
+827 MDNGMLSVP
-836 ATNSSR
+836 ETNSKC

-855 SLERYFMTLA
+855 SLERYFMTLV
-865 LLAQQGSGNLTES
+865 LLAQQGSGNLTEN

-901 FFDRSLFTSFVNA
+901 FFDRALFTSFIGA

-923 DEETGVL
+923 DEETGIL
-930 TFDQRINNIAH
+930 TFDQRIDNIAH
-941 HAKYILTPDMMQ
+941 HAKYVLSPDMMQ
-953 ILQQVASLD
+953 ILQQVASLN
-962 EKEILHAITEIS
+962 EEEIAHAITEIS

>member
-1 MTLIMIPRFLK
+1 MIPKFLK
-12 KRFLR
+12 KRIF
-17 ASTVDNR
+17 
-24 HTSTPNKATDQI
+24 
-36 NNEADVS
+36 
-43 NNIKASDGVNSN
+43 
-55 VDIYADNNKLVS
+55 
-67 TSYTKA
+67 KA
-73 PISQLYRKL
+73 PVVSGDTPATEPSDTPKIDGSPIVPTPYTNAPINQLYRKI
-82 SGRALGITVKPK
+82 SGQMLDVAVKPK

-100 KLSDDK
+100 EFDQDDQ
-106 STLTFYVLQDY
+106 TLRFYVLQDY

-129 QEHKLPPALVGVRD
+129 QEHKLPPALVGVND
-143 SAHNINENAAIIFL
+143 SAHNIKENAAIIFL
-157 NHPKATDD
+157 HHPHAKEN
-165 QLSPRLARLVAA
+165 QLSPRLSRLVSAV
-177 ILQYPD
+177 LQYPE
-183 LNVSLVPISI
+183 LKVRLVPVSI

-207 LLMTDNWEY
+207 LLTADNWQD
-216 PSFTKQ
+216 PSITKQ

-231 DTFVQFHTPQDLRTV
+231 DTFIQFHPPQDLRTL
-246 IYNNLN
+246 IN
-252 DGSEEPHFD
+252 DSLKDDDDEPT
-261 SNANHSFSERSQE
+261 
-274 NDLNTDLA
+274 DLNSVIFESATLDTNASDATD
-282 LNLAKTSKQL
+282 
-292 SATEEPTTPT
+292 SATENT
-302 SEVTSSSPQTSKPT
+302 
-316 FTQALIPVADANREL
+316 IGVAPNYTVVAAADGNREL
-331 LRTLQYQLDIYL
+331 VRSLQQQLNIYL

-355 SDRRNLVDKLIYS
+355 SDRRNLVDKLVYS

-376 KEAKDTGVTEH
+376 AEAAETGTSPRE
-387 QARDIARGYAN
+387 ARLLAKSYAN
-398 EMVNNYSY
+398 EMVNDYSHA
-406 SIIRVFER
+406 IIRGFYK

-435 RQLAT
+435 RELAA
-440 DHEIVYVPCHRSHVD
+440 DYELVYVPCHRSHVD

-479 DVPLL
+479 DVPVL
-484 GPLLRGAVAFYIRR
+484 GPILRGAVAFYIRR
-498 SFRGNELYTAVLREY
+498 SFRGNALYTAVLREY
-513 MHNLVSRNT
+513 MHTLITRNT

-543 GMLAMTVHSQLRKTN
+543 GMLAMTVHSQLRQSN

-592 FIGLLKVTR
+592 LLGLLKVGR

-616 PLHLGDFMQKFEV
+616 PLHLTDFMAKFDVPEN
-629 SADSLPLDRTDTPLD
+629 SLPADRTDTPLD
-644 KKTNAM
+644 DKASAM
-650 VDNIGVKIMQN
+650 VDNIGVKVMQH
-661 INKAAVVNP
+661 INKAAVVTP

-678 LSAPKAAL
+678 LSAPKSAL
-686 DEVICR
+686 DEDICR
-692 EQIALYQGIAR
+692 EQIALYQGLAQQ
-703 YLPYAEDTI
+703 LPYSSDTV

-718 QAIIDYGIKL
+718 QQIINYGIKL

-742 QVAGKQ
+742 QIAGKQ
-748 EALLSYF
+748 AALLSYF

-776 GRIQRSRLDNIVSQL
+776 GRIERSRLDNIAMQL

-799 FLYYPAHGLQDILNQ
+799 FLYYPAHGLADTLNI
-814 KIDNLIEHGLIIE
+814 KVDSLIAHGLIVE
-827 LEDGVLSAP
+827 LGDGMLSVPEA
-836 ATNSSR
+836 NSR
-842 YQQLQVLATPVEQ
+842 CYQQLQVLATPVEQ

-865 LLAQQGSGNLTES
+865 LLAQQGSGNLTEN

-901 FFDRSLFTSFVNA
+901 FFDRALFTSFLGA
-914 LIRLDYLQK
+914 LTRLDYLQK
-923 DEETGVL
+923 DTETGIL
-930 TFDQRINNIAH
+930 TFDQRINDIAH
-941 HAKYILTPDMMQ
+941 HAKYVLRPEMMQ
-953 ILQQVASLD
+953 ILHQVASLN
-962 EKEILHAITEIS
+962 EEEIAHAITEIS

>member
-1 MTLIMIPRFLK
+1 MIPKFLK
-12 KRFLR
+12 KRIF
-17 ASTVDNR
+17 
-24 HTSTPNKATDQI
+24 
-36 NNEADVS
+36 
-43 NNIKASDGVNSN
+43 
-55 VDIYADNNKLVS
+55 
-67 TSYTKA
+67 KA
-73 PISQLYRKL
+73 PVVSGNTPATEPSDTPQIDGSPIVPTPYTNAPINQLYRKI
-82 SGRALGITVKPK
+82 SGQMLDVAVKPK

-100 KLSDDK
+100 EFDQDDQ
-106 STLTFYVLQDY
+106 TLRFYVLQDY

-129 QEHKLPPALVGVRD
+129 QEHKLPPALVGVND
-143 SAHNINENAAIIFL
+143 SAHNIKENAAIIFL
-157 NHPKATDD
+157 HHPHAKEN
-165 QLSPRLARLVAA
+165 QLSPRLSRLVSAV
-177 ILQYPD
+177 LQYPE
-183 LNVSLVPISI
+183 LKVRLVPVSI

-207 LLMTDNWEY
+207 LLTADNWQD
-216 PSFTKQ
+216 PSITKQ

-231 DTFVQFHTPQDLRTV
+231 DTFIQFHPPQDLRTL
-246 IYNNLN
+246 INNSLQG
-252 DGSEEPHFD
+252 DDDEPT
-261 SNANHSFSERSQE
+261 
-274 NDLNTDLA
+274 DLNSVIFESTTLDTNASDATD
-282 LNLAKTSKQL
+282 
-292 SATEEPTTPT
+292 SATENT
-302 SEVTSSSPQTSKPT
+302 
-316 FTQALIPVADANREL
+316 IGVAPNYTVVAAADGNREL
-331 LRTLQYQLDIYL
+331 VRSLQQQLNIYL

-355 SDRRNLVDKLIYS
+355 SDRRNLVDKLVYS

-376 KEAKDTGVTEH
+376 AEAAATGTSPRE
-387 QARDIARGYAN
+387 ARLLAKSYAN
-398 EMVNNYSY
+398 EMVNDYSHA
-406 SIIRVFER
+406 IIRGFYK

-435 RQLAT
+435 RELAA
-440 DHEIVYVPCHRSHVD
+440 DYELVYVPCHRSHVD

-479 DVPLL
+479 DVPVL
-484 GPLLRGAVAFYIRR
+484 GPILRGAVAFYIRR
-498 SFRGNELYTAVLREY
+498 SFRGNALYTAVLREY
-513 MHNLVSRNT
+513 MHTLITRNT

-543 GMLAMTVHSQLRKTN
+543 GMLAMTVHSQLRQSN

-592 FIGLLKVTR
+592 LLGLLKVGR

-616 PLHLGDFMQKFEV
+616 PLHLTDFMAKFDVPEN
-629 SADSLPLDRTDTPLD
+629 SLPADRTDTPLD
-644 KKTNAM
+644 DKASAM
-650 VDNIGVKIMQN
+650 VDNIGVKVMQH
-661 INKAAVVNP
+661 INKAAVVTP

-678 LSAPKAAL
+678 LSAPKSAL
-686 DEVICR
+686 DEDICR
-692 EQIALYQGIAR
+692 EQIALYQGLAQQ
-703 YLPYAEDTI
+703 LPYSSDTV

-718 QAIIDYGIKL
+718 QQIIDYGIKL

-742 QVAGKQ
+742 QIAGKQ
-748 EALLSYF
+748 AALLSYF

-776 GRIQRSRLDNIVSQL
+776 GRIERSRLNNIAMQL

-799 FLYYPAHGLQDILNQ
+799 FLYYPAHGLADTLN
-814 KIDNLIEHGLIIE
+814 KKVDSLIAHGLIVE
-827 LEDGVLSAP
+827 LGDGMLSVPEA
-836 ATNSSR
+836 NSR
-842 YQQLQVLATPVEQ
+842 CYQQLQVLATPVEQ

-865 LLAQQGSGNLTES
+865 LLAQQGSGNLTEN

-901 FFDRSLFTSFVNA
+901 FFDRALFTSFLGA
-914 LIRLDYLQK
+914 LTRLDYLQK
-923 DEETGVL
+923 DAETGIL
-930 TFDQRINNIAH
+930 TFDQRINDIAH
-941 HAKYILTPDMMQ
+941 HAKYVLRPEMMQ
-953 ILQQVASLD
+953 ILHQVASLN
-962 EKEILHAITEIS
+962 EEEIAHAITEIS

>member
-1 MTLIMIPRFLK
+1 MIPKFLK
-12 KRFLR
+12 KRIFK
-17 ASTVDNR
+17 APV
-24 HTSTPNKATDQI
+24 ATDNTSVTAESVTLATDGSPI
-36 NNEADVS
+36 ATKTYS
-43 NNIKASDGVNSN
+43 N
-55 VDIYADNNKLVS
+55 
-67 TSYTKA
+67 A
-73 PISQLYRKL
+73 PLNQLYRKL
-82 SGRALGITVKPK
+82 SGQVLGVAVKPK

-100 KLSDDK
+100 EFDHDDQ
-106 STLTFYVLQDY
+106 TLRFYVLQDY

-129 QEHKLPPALVGVRD
+129 QEHKLPPALVGVHD
-143 SAHNINENAAIIFL
+143 SAHNIKENAAIIFL
-157 NHPKATDD
+157 HHPHAKDT
-165 QLSPRLARLVAA
+165 QLSPRLSRLVSAV
-177 ILQYPD
+177 LQHPE
-183 LNVSLVPISI
+183 LKVRLVPVSI

-207 LLMTDNWEY
+207 LLTTDNWQD
-216 PSFTKQ
+216 PSITKQ

-231 DTFVQFHTPQDLRTV
+231 DTFVQFHPPQDLR
-246 IYNNLN
+246 
-252 DGSEEPHFD
+252 
-261 SNANHSFSERSQE
+261 
-274 NDLNTDLA
+274 
-282 LNLAKTSKQL
+282 
-292 SATEEPTTPT
+292 
-302 SEVTSSSPQTSKPT
+302 
-316 FTQALIPVADANREL
+316 ALINNSLKSDDEESVASESVTANLKEDVLKDIDSKNNDSKEKDSAIKNIDEAPNYAMVASADGNREL
-331 LRTLQYQLDIYL
+331 VRSLQQQLTIYL

-376 KEAKDTGVTEH
+376 AEALETGTSNRE
-387 QARDIARGYAN
+387 ARILAKSYAN
-398 EMVNNYSY
+398 EMVNDYSH
-406 SIIRVFER
+406 SIVRGFYK

-435 RQLAT
+435 RELAA
-440 DHEIVYVPCHRSHVD
+440 DYELIYVPCHRSHVD

-479 DVPLL
+479 DVPVL

-498 SFRGNELYTAVLREY
+498 SFRGNALYTAVLREY
-513 MHNLVSRNT
+513 MHTLITRHT

-543 GMLAMTVHSQLRKTN
+543 GMLAMTVHSQLRQTN

-592 FIGLLKVTR
+592 LMGLLKVGR

-616 PLHLGDFMQKFEV
+616 PLHLSEFMQKFEV
-629 SADSLPLDRTDTPLD
+629 PANSLPADRTDTLLD
-644 KKTNAM
+644 DKASAM
-650 VDNIGVKIMQN
+650 VDNIGVKVMQH
-661 INKAAVVNP
+661 INKAAVVTP

-686 DEVICR
+686 DEEICR
-692 EQIALYQGIAR
+692 EQIALYQGLAQQ
-703 YLPYAEDTI
+703 LPYSDDTVI
-712 VTDMSP
+712 TDMTP
-718 QAIIDYGIKL
+718 QQIIDYGIKL

-748 EALLSYF
+748 AALLSYF

-776 GRIQRSRLDNIVSQL
+776 GRIDRRRLSSIAEQL

-799 FLYYPAHGLQDILNQ
+799 FLYYPAHGLAETLN
-814 KIDNLIEHGLIIE
+814 KKLDNLLAHGLIVE
-827 LEDGVLSAP
+827 LDNGMLSIP
-836 ATNSSR
+836 ESNSR
-842 YQQLQVLATPVEQ
+842 CYQQLQVLATPVEQ

-865 LLAQQGSGNLTES
+865 LLAQQGSGNLTEN

-901 FFDRSLFTSFVNA
+901 FFDRALFTSFLGA
-914 LIRLDYLQK
+914 LTRLDYLQK
-923 DEETGVL
+923 DAETGIL
-930 TFDQRINNIAH
+930 TFDQRINDIAH
-941 HAKYILTPDMMQ
+941 HAKYVLRPEMMQ
-953 ILQQVASLD
+953 ILHQVASLN
-962 EKEILHAITEIS
+962 EEEIAHAITEIS

>member
-1 MTLIMIPRFLK
+1 MIPKFLK
-12 KRFLR
+12 KRIFK
-17 ASTVDNR
+17 ATVATDSTAKTDGVATDSTVETDGNAI
-24 HTSTPNKATDQI
+24 ATKPY
-36 NNEADVS
+36 S
-43 NNIKASDGVNSN
+43 N
-55 VDIYADNNKLVS
+55 
-67 TSYTKA
+67 A
-73 PISQLYRKL
+73 PINQLYRKL
-82 SGRALGITVKPK
+82 SGQMLDIAVKPK

-100 KLSDDK
+100 EFDNDDQ
-106 STLTFYVLQDY
+106 TLRFYVLQDY

-129 QEHKLPPALVGVRD
+129 QEHNLPPALVGVND
-143 SAHNINENAAIIFL
+143 VAHNIKENAAIIFL
-157 NHPKATDD
+157 NHPSAKDS
-165 QLSPRLARLVAA
+165 QLSPRLSRLVSAV
-177 ILQYPD
+177 LQYPE
-183 LNVSLVPISI
+183 LKVRLVPVSI

-207 LLMTDNWEY
+207 LLTADNWQD
-216 PSFTKQ
+216 PSITKQ

-231 DTFVQFHTPQDLRTV
+231 DTFVQFHPPQDLRT
-246 IYNNLN
+246 IINDNLKG
-252 DGSEEPHFD
+252 DVEGPATFD
-261 SNANHSFSERSQE
+261 SVATDALKA
-274 NDLNTDLA
+274 DLTATDSVDTESTATNSDLA
-282 LNLAKTSKQL
+282 TDAEQAPSYALVA
-292 SATEEPTTPT
+292 SAD
-302 SEVTSSSPQTSKPT
+302 S
-316 FTQALIPVADANREL
+316 NREL
-331 LRTLQYQLDIYL
+331 VRMLQQQLSIYL

-355 SDRRNLVDKLIYS
+355 SDRRNLVDKLVYS

-376 KEAKDTGVTEH
+376 MEAAEKGTSVRE
-387 QARDIARGYAN
+387 ARSQARGYAN
-398 EMVNNYSY
+398 EMVNDYSH
-406 SIIRVFER
+406 SIIRGFYK

-435 RQLAT
+435 RDLAT
-440 DHEIVYVPCHRSHVD
+440 DYELIYVPCHRSHVD

-479 DVPLL
+479 DVPVL

-498 SFRGNELYTAVLREY
+498 SFRGNALYTAVLREY
-513 MHNLVSRNT
+513 MHTLITRNT

-543 GMLAMTVHSQLRKTN
+543 GMLAMTVHSQLRQTN

-575 GGTYIGELK
+575 GGTYVGELK

-592 FIGLLKVTR
+592 LIGLLKVGR

-616 PLHLGDFMQKFEV
+616 PLHLSDFMTKFDV
-629 SADSLPLDRTDTPLD
+629 PANSLPSDRTDSPLD
-644 KKTNAM
+644 EKTSAM
-650 VDNIGVKIMQN
+650 VDNIGVKVMQH
-661 INKAAVVNP
+661 INKAAVVTP

-686 DEVICR
+686 DENICR
-692 EQIALYQGIAR
+692 EQIALYQGLAQQLV
-703 YLPYAEDTI
+703 YSEDTVI
-712 VTDMSP
+712 TDMTP
-718 QAIIDYGIKL
+718 QQIIDYGIKL
-728 KLIERIP
+728 KLIERTP

-748 EALLSYF
+748 AALLSYF

-763 ILLSFLAALVARN
+763 ILLSFLSALVARN
-776 GRIQRSRLDNIVSQL
+776 GRIKRSRLDSIAEQL

-799 FLYYPAHGLQDILNQ
+799 FLYYPAHGLADTLN
-814 KIDNLIEHGLIIE
+814 KKVDNLLSHGLIVD
-827 LEDGVLSAP
+827 LGDDTLSVP
-836 ATNSSR
+836 ESNSKH
-842 YQQLQVLATPVEQ
+842 YQQLQVLATPVGQ

-865 LLAQQGSGNLTES
+865 LLAQQGSGNLTEN

-901 FFDRSLFTSFVNA
+901 FFDRALFTSFISA
-914 LIRLDYLQK
+914 LTRLDYLQK
-923 DEETGVL
+923 DDETGIL
-930 TFDQRINNIAH
+930 TFDHRINDIAH
-941 HAKYILTPDMMQ
+941 HAKYVLTPDMMQ

-962 EKEILHAITEIS
+962 EEEITHAITEIS

>member
-1 MTLIMIPRFLK
+1 MLPV
-12 KRFLR
+12 
-17 ASTVDNR
+17 ASTL
-24 HTSTPNKATDQI
+24 
-36 NNEADVS
+36 
-43 NNIKASDGVNSN
+43 
-55 VDIYADNNKLVS
+55 YAN
-67 TSYTKA
+67 A
-73 PISQLYRKL
+73 PINQLYRKL
-82 SGRALGITVKPK
+82 SGQLLDVAVKPK

-100 KLSDDK
+100 EFDDDDNI
-106 STLTFYVLQDY
+106 LRFYVLQDY

-129 QEHKLPPALVGVRD
+129 QEHNLPPALVGVQD
-143 SAHNINENAAIIFL
+143 ITHDIKENAAIIFL
-157 NHPKATDD
+157 HHPHAKDS
-165 QLSPRLARLVAA
+165 QLSPRLSRLVAA
-177 ILQYPD
+177 VLQHPE
-183 LNVSLVPISI
+183 LQVRLVPVSI

-207 LLMTDNWEY
+207 LLTADNWED
-216 PSFTKQ
+216 PSITKQ

-231 DTFVQFHTPQDLRTV
+231 DTFVQFHPPQDLRTL
-246 IYNNLN
+246 IHDSLKG
-252 DGSEEPHFD
+252 DGEGFSVFD
-261 SNANHSFSERSQE
+261 SVASETNTVQNTAQADTANDANKVNDIAPSF
-274 NDLNTDLA
+274 A
-282 LNLAKTSKQL
+282 MVA
-292 SATEEPTTPT
+292 SA
-302 SEVTSSSPQTSKPT
+302 
-316 FTQALIPVADANREL
+316 DGNREL
-331 LRTLQYQLDIYL
+331 VRSLQQQLNIYL

-355 SDRRNLVDKLIYS
+355 SDRRNLVDKLVYS

-376 KEAKDTGVTEH
+376 AEAEESGTSVRE
-387 QARDIARGYAN
+387 ARMVAKGYAN
-398 EMVNNYSY
+398 EMVNDYSH
-406 SIIRVFER
+406 SIIRGFYK

-435 RQLAT
+435 RELAA
-440 DHEIVYVPCHRSHVD
+440 DHELVYVPCHRSHVD

-479 DVPLL
+479 DVPVL

-498 SFRGNELYTAVLREY
+498 SFRGNALYTAVLREY
-513 MHNLVSRNT
+513 MHTLITRNT

-543 GMLAMTVHSQLRKTN
+543 GMLAMTVHSQLRHTN

-575 GGTYIGELK
+575 GGTYVGELK

-592 FIGLLKVTR
+592 LIGLLKVGR

-616 PLHLGDFMQKFEV
+616 PLHLSDFMTKFDV
-629 SADSLPLDRTDTPLD
+629 PANSLPADRTDTPLD
-644 KKTNAM
+644 DKTSAM
-650 VDNIGVKIMQN
+650 VDNIGVKVMQH
-661 INKAAVVNP
+661 INKAAVVTP

-686 DEVICR
+686 DEDICR
-692 EQIALYQGIAR
+692 EQIALYQGLAQQLS
-703 YLPYAEDTI
+703 YSEDTVI
-712 VTDMSP
+712 TKMSP
-718 QAIIDYGIKL
+718 QQIIDYGIKL
-728 KLIERIP
+728 KLIERTP

-748 EALLSYF
+748 AALLSYF

-763 ILLSFLAALVARN
+763 ILLSFLSALVARN
-776 GRIQRSRLDNIVSQL
+776 GRIERSRLDSIAEQL

-799 FLYYPAHGLQDILNQ
+799 FLYYPAHGLAETLNK
-814 KIDNLIEHGLIIE
+814 KIDSLLSHGLIVE
-827 LEDGVLSAP
+827 LGDGMLSVP
-836 ATNSSR
+836 ETNSKC

-865 LLAQQGSGNLTES
+865 LLAQQGSGNLTEN

-901 FFDRSLFTSFVNA
+901 FFDRALFTSFIGA

-923 DEETGVL
+923 DEETGIL
-930 TFDQRINNIAH
+930 TFDQRIGNIAH
-941 HAKYILTPDMMQ
+941 HAKYVLSPDMMQ
-953 ILQQVASLD
+953 ILQQVASLN
-962 EKEILHAITEIS
+962 EEEIAHAITEIS
-974 NKKQRKFGRKR
+974 NKKQRKFGRKRS

>member
-1 MTLIMIPRFLK
+1 MIPKFLK
-12 KRFLR
+12 KRIFK
-17 ASTVDNR
+17 APV
-24 HTSTPNKATDQI
+24 ATDSSSETDI
-36 NNEADVS
+36 NPIATKPYS
-43 NNIKASDGVNSN
+43 N
-55 VDIYADNNKLVS
+55 
-67 TSYTKA
+67 A
-73 PISQLYRKL
+73 PINQLYRKL
-82 SGRALGITVKPK
+82 SGQMLDVAVKPK

-100 KLSDDK
+100 EFDADDQ
-106 STLTFYVLQDY
+106 TLRFYVLQDY

-129 QEHKLPPALVGVRD
+129 QEHNLPPALVGVND
-143 SAHNINENAAIIFL
+143 VAHNIKENAAIIFL
-157 NHPKATDD
+157 NHPNAKGS
-165 QLSPRLARLVAA
+165 QLSPRLSRLVSAV
-177 ILQYPD
+177 LQYPE
-183 LNVSLVPISI
+183 LKVRLVPVSI

-207 LLMTDNWEY
+207 LLTADNWED
-216 PSFTKQ
+216 PSITKQ

-231 DTFVQFHTPQDLRTV
+231 DTFVQFHPPQDLRTLINDSLEGNGEGPV
-246 IYNNLN
+246 VLDSVATYPKNTDLENSGLN
-252 DGSEEPHFD
+252 DGSNNNND
-261 SNANHSFSERSQE
+261 VE
-274 NDLNTDLA
+274 NTVQAPSYA
-282 LNLAKTSKQL
+282 L
-292 SATEEPTTPT
+292 
-302 SEVTSSSPQTSKPT
+302 
-316 FTQALIPVADANREL
+316 VAAADGNREL
-331 LRTLQYQLDIYL
+331 VRSLQQQLTIYL

-355 SDRRNLVDKLIYS
+355 SDRRNLVDKLVYS

-376 KEAKDTGVTEH
+376 AEAAETGTSTRETRLL
-387 QARDIARGYAN
+387 AKNYAN
-398 EMVNNYSY
+398 EMVNDYSH
-406 SIIRVFER
+406 SIVRGFYK

-435 RQLAT
+435 RELAA
-440 DHEIVYVPCHRSHVD
+440 DYELIYVPCHRSHVD

-479 DVPLL
+479 DVPVL

-498 SFRGNELYTAVLREY
+498 SFRGNALYTAVLREY
-513 MHNLVSRNT
+513 MHTLITRHT

-543 GMLAMTVHSQLRKTN
+543 GMLAMTVHSQLRQTN

-575 GGTYIGELK
+575 GGTYVGELK

-592 FIGLLKVTR
+592 LIGLLKVGR

-616 PLHLGDFMQKFEV
+616 PLHLSDFMTKFDV
-629 SADSLPLDRTDTPLD
+629 PANSLPADRTDTPLD
-644 KKTNAM
+644 DKASAM
-650 VDNIGVKIMQN
+650 VDNIGVKVMQH
-661 INKAAVVNP
+661 INKAAVVTP

-686 DEVICR
+686 DENICR
-692 EQIALYQGIAR
+692 EQIALYQGLAQQLA
-703 YLPYAEDTI
+703 YSDDTVI
-712 VTDMSP
+712 TDMSP
-718 QAIIDYGIKL
+718 QQIIDYGIKL
-728 KLIERIP
+728 KLIERTP

-742 QVAGKQ
+742 QIAGKQ
-748 EALLSYF
+748 AALLSYF

-763 ILLSFLAALVARN
+763 ILLSFLSALVARN
-776 GRIQRSRLDNIVSQL
+776 GRIERSRLDNIAKQL

-799 FLYYPAHGLQDILNQ
+799 FLHYPAHGLAETLNKKIDIL
-814 KIDNLIEHGLIIE
+814 IAHGLIIE
-827 LEDGVLSAP
+827 LSDGILSVP
-836 ATNSSR
+836 ETNSKC
-842 YQQLQVLATPVEQ
+842 YQQLQVLATPVGQ

-865 LLAQQGSGNLTES
+865 LLAQQGSGNLTEN

-901 FFDRSLFTSFVNA
+901 FFDRALFTSFISA
-914 LIRLDYLQK
+914 LTRLDYLQK
-923 DEETGVL
+923 DDETGVL
-930 TFDQRINNIAH
+930 TFDQRINDIAH
-941 HAKYILTPDMMQ
+941 HAKYVLTPDMMQ

-962 EKEILHAITEIS
+962 EAEITHAITEIS

>member
-1 MTLIMIPRFLK
+1 MIPKFLK
-12 KRFLR
+12 KRIFK
-17 ASTVDNR
+17 APVTTDNA
-24 HTSTPNKATDQI
+24 ATDA
-36 NNEADVS
+36 NPVTP
-43 NNIKASDGVNSN
+43 KP
-55 VDIYADNNKLVS
+55 YAN
-67 TSYTKA
+67 A
-73 PISQLYRKL
+73 PINQLYRKL
-82 SGRALGITVKPK
+82 SGQMLDVAVKPK

-100 KLSDDK
+100 EFDSDDQ
-106 STLTFYVLQDY
+106 TLRFYVLQDY

-129 QEHKLPPALVGVRD
+129 QEHNLPPALVGVQD
-143 SAHNINENAAIIFL
+143 SAHNIKENAAIIFL
-157 NHPKATDD
+157 KHPSAKDS
-165 QLSPRLARLVAA
+165 QLSPRLSRLVSAV
-177 ILQYPD
+177 LQYPE
-183 LNVSLVPISI
+183 LKVRLVPVSI

-207 LLMTDNWEY
+207 LLTADNWED
-216 PSFTKQ
+216 PSITKQ

-231 DTFVQFHTPQDLRTV
+231 DTFVQFHPPQDLR
-246 IYNNLN
+246 
-252 DGSEEPHFD
+252 
-261 SNANHSFSERSQE
+261 
-274 NDLNTDLA
+274 A
-282 LNLAKTSKQL
+282 LIHEQL
-292 SATEEPTTPT
+292 HTTPV
-302 SEVTSSSPQTSKPT
+302 EDDHAQ
-316 FTQALIPVADANREL
+316 PVSDEMPAYTLTTGVDGNREL
-331 LRTLQYQLDIYL
+331 VRMLQQQLTTYL

-355 SDRRNLVDKLIYS
+355 SDRRNLVDKLVYS

-376 KEAKDTGVTEH
+376 AEAKATGTSVRE
-387 QARDIARGYAN
+387 ARSVAKGYAN
-398 EMVNNYSY
+398 EMVNDYSH
-406 SIIRVFER
+406 SIIRGFYK

-435 RQLAT
+435 RELAA
-440 DHEIVYVPCHRSHVD
+440 DYELVYVPCHRSHVD

-479 DVPLL
+479 DVPVL

-498 SFRGNELYTAVLREY
+498 SFRGNALYTAVLREY
-513 MHNLVSRNT
+513 MHTLITRNT

-543 GMLAMTVHSQLRKTN
+543 GMLAMTVHSQLRRTN

-575 GGTYIGELK
+575 GGTYVGELK

-592 FIGLLKVTR
+592 LIGLLKVGR

-616 PLHLGDFMQKFEV
+616 PLHLSDFMTKFDV
-629 SADSLPLDRTDTPLD
+629 PADSLPADRTDTPLD
-644 KKTNAM
+644 EKTSAM
-650 VDNIGVKIMQN
+650 VDNIGVKIMQH
-661 INKAAVVNP
+661 INKAAVITP

-686 DEVICR
+686 DENICR
-692 EQIALYQGIAR
+692 EQIALYQGLAQQ
-703 YLPYAEDTI
+703 LPYADDTFI
-712 VTDMSP
+712 TDMSP
-718 QAIIDYGIKL
+718 QQIIDYGIKL
-728 KLIERIP
+728 KLIERTP

-742 QVAGKQ
+742 QIAGKQ
-748 EALLSYF
+748 AALLSYF

-763 ILLSFLAALVARN
+763 ILLSFLSALVARN
-776 GRIQRSRLDNIVSQL
+776 GRIERSRLDNIATQL

-799 FLYYPAHGLQDILNQ
+799 FLYYPAHSLNDTLN
-814 KIDNLIEHGLIIE
+814 KKVDSLLAHGLIVE
-827 LEDGVLSAP
+827 LGDGILSVP
-836 ATNSSR
+836 ESNSKG
-842 YQQLQVLATPVEQ
+842 YQQLQVLATPVGQ

-865 LLAQQGSGNLTES
+865 LLAQQGSGNLTEN

-901 FFDRSLFTSFVNA
+901 FFDRALFTSFISA
-914 LIRLDYLQK
+914 LTRLDYLQK

-930 TFDQRINNIAH
+930 TFDHRINDIAH
-941 HAKYILTPDMMQ
+941 HAKYVLTPDMMQ

-962 EKEILHAITEIS
+962 EEEITHAITEIS

>member
-1 MTLIMIPRFLK
+1 MLPV
-12 KRFLR
+12 
-17 ASTVDNR
+17 ASTL
-24 HTSTPNKATDQI
+24 
-36 NNEADVS
+36 
-43 NNIKASDGVNSN
+43 
-55 VDIYADNNKLVS
+55 YAN
-67 TSYTKA
+67 A
-73 PISQLYRKL
+73 PINQLYRKL
-82 SGRALGITVKPK
+82 SGQLLDVAVKPK

-100 KLSDDK
+100 EFDDDDNI
-106 STLTFYVLQDY
+106 LRFYVLQDY

-129 QEHKLPPALVGVRD
+129 QEHNLPPALVGVQD
-143 SAHNINENAAIIFL
+143 ITHDVKENAAIIFL
-157 NHPKATDD
+157 HHPHAKDS
-165 QLSPRLARLVAA
+165 QLSPRLSRLVAA
-177 ILQYPD
+177 VLQHPE
-183 LNVSLVPISI
+183 LQVRLVPVSI

-207 LLMTDNWEY
+207 LLTADNWED
-216 PSFTKQ
+216 PSITKQ

-231 DTFVQFHTPQDLRTV
+231 DTFVQFHPPQDLRTL
-246 IYNNLN
+246 IHDSLKG
-252 DGSEEPHFD
+252 DGEGFSVFD
-261 SNANHSFSERSQE
+261 SI
-274 NDLNTDLA
+274 
-282 LNLAKTSKQL
+282 
-292 SATEEPTTPT
+292 ATESTNKAAQNATPVSNADT
-302 SEVTSSSPQTSKPT
+302 ANDANIVNDANKVNDIAPS
-316 FTQALIPVADANREL
+316 FAMVASADGNREL
-331 LRTLQYQLDIYL
+331 VRSLQQQLNIYL

-355 SDRRNLVDKLIYS
+355 SDRRNLVDKLVYS

-376 KEAKDTGVTEH
+376 AEAAASGTSVRE
-387 QARDIARGYAN
+387 ARMLAKGYAN
-398 EMVNNYSY
+398 EMVNDYSH
-406 SIIRVFER
+406 SIVRGFYK

-435 RQLAT
+435 RELAA
-440 DHEIVYVPCHRSHVD
+440 DYELIYVPCHRSHVD
-455 YLLLSYVIYK
+455 YLLLSYVIYM

-479 DVPLL
+479 DVPVL

-498 SFRGNELYTAVLREY
+498 SFRGNALYTAVLREY
-513 MHNLVSRNT
+513 MHTLITRNT

-543 GMLAMTVHSQLRKTN
+543 GMLAMTVHSQLRRTN

-575 GGTYIGELK
+575 GGTYVGELK

-592 FIGLLKVTR
+592 LIGLLKVGR

-616 PLHLGDFMQKFEV
+616 PLHLSDFMQKFDV
-629 SADSLPLDRTDTPLD
+629 PANSLPADRTDTPLD
-644 KKTNAM
+644 DKTSAM
-650 VDNIGVKIMQN
+650 VDNIGVKVMQH
-661 INKAAVVNP
+661 INKAAVITP

-686 DEVICR
+686 DEDICR
-692 EQIALYQGIAR
+692 EQIALYQGLAQH
-703 YLPYAEDTI
+703 LPYSDDTI
-712 VTDMSP
+712 ITDMTP
-718 QAIIDYGIKL
+718 QQIIDYGIKL

-748 EALLSYF
+748 AALLSYF

-763 ILLSFLAALVARN
+763 ILLSFLSALVARN
-776 GRIQRSRLDNIVSQL
+776 GRIERSRLNSIAEQL

-799 FLYYPAHGLQDILNQ
+799 FLYYSAHGLQETLN
-814 KIDNLIEHGLIIE
+814 KKVDSLLASGLIVE
-827 LEDGVLSAP
+827 LSDGMLSVP
-836 ATNSSR
+836 ETNSKC

-865 LLAQQGSGNLTES
+865 LLAQQGSGNLTEN

-901 FFDRSLFTSFVNA
+901 FFDRALFTSFIGA

-923 DEETGVL
+923 DEETGIL
-930 TFDQRINNIAH
+930 IFDQRIDNIAH
-941 HAKYILTPDMMQ
+941 HAKYVLSPDMMQ
-953 ILQQVASLD
+953 ILQQVASLN
-962 EKEILHAITEIS
+962 EEEIAHAITEIS
-974 NKKQRKFGRKR
+974 NKKQRKFGRKRS

>member
-1 MTLIMIPRFLK
+1 MIPSFLKNKFLK
-12 KRFLR
+12 KRIFK
-17 ASTVDNR
+17 APV
-24 HTSTPNKATDQI
+24 ATDSTA
-36 NNEADVS
+36 ETATDS
-43 NNIKASDGVNSN
+43 AAIKP
-55 VDIYADNNKLVS
+55 YAN
-67 TSYTKA
+67 A
-73 PISQLYRKL
+73 PINKLYRKL
-82 SGRALGITVKPK
+82 SGQLLDVAVKPK

-100 KLSDDK
+100 EFDNDDQ
-106 STLTFYVLQDY
+106 TIRFYVLQDY

-129 QEHKLPPALVGVRD
+129 QEHKLPPALVGVYD
-143 SAHNINENAAIIFL
+143 AAHDIKENAAIIFL
-157 NHPKATDD
+157 NHPHAKDS
-165 QLSPRLARLVAA
+165 QLSPRLSRLVSAV
-177 ILQYPD
+177 LQNPE
-183 LNVSLVPISI
+183 LKVHLVPVSI

-207 LLMTDNWEY
+207 LLTADNWQD
-216 PSFTKQ
+216 PSITKQ

-231 DTFVQFHTPQDLRTV
+231 DTFVQFHPPQDLRTLINSHLSGDV
-246 IYNNLN
+246 EGPAI
-252 DGSEEPHFD
+252 FD
-261 SNANHSFSERSQE
+261 SVATDTQKTAPTNTHP
-274 NDLNTDLA
+274 DL
-282 LNLAKTSKQL
+282 S
-292 SATEEPTTPT
+292 
-302 SEVTSSSPQTSKPT
+302 
-316 FTQALIPVADANREL
+316 TQADKLPSYALVAAADSNREL
-331 LRTLQYQLDIYL
+331 VRSLQQQLSTYL

-355 SDRRNLVDKLIYS
+355 SDRRNLVDKLVYS

-376 KEAKDTGVTEH
+376 MEAVETGTSVRE
-387 QARDIARGYAN
+387 ARSQARGYAN
-398 EMVNNYSY
+398 EMVNDYSH
-406 SIIRVFER
+406 SIIRGFYK

-435 RQLAT
+435 RDLAT
-440 DHEIVYVPCHRSHVD
+440 DYELIYVPCHRSHVD

-479 DVPLL
+479 DVPVL

-498 SFRGNELYTAVLREY
+498 SFRGNALYTAVLREY
-513 MHNLVSRNT
+513 MHTLITRNT

-543 GMLAMTVHSQLRKTN
+543 GMLAMTVHSQLRQTN

-592 FIGLLKVTR
+592 LIGLLKVGR

-616 PLHLGDFMQKFEV
+616 PLHLTEFMKKFDV
-629 SADSLPLDRTDTPLD
+629 PASSLPSDRTDSPLD
-644 KKTNAM
+644 EKTSAM
-650 VDNIGVKIMQN
+650 VDNIGVKIMQH
-661 INKAAVVNP
+661 INKAAVVTP

-686 DEVICR
+686 DENSCR
-692 EQIALYQGIAR
+692 EQIALYQGLAQQLA
-703 YLPYAEDTI
+703 YSDDTVI
-712 VTDMSP
+712 TDMTP
-718 QAIIDYGIKL
+718 QQIIDYGIKL
-728 KLIERIP
+728 KLIERTP

-748 EALLSYF
+748 AALLSYF

-763 ILLSFLAALVARN
+763 ILLSFLSALVARN
-776 GRIQRSRLDNIVSQL
+776 GRIKRSRLDSIAEQL

-799 FLYYPAHGLQDILNQ
+799 FLYYPAHGLAETLN
-814 KIDNLIEHGLIIE
+814 KKVDSLLAHGLIVE
-827 LEDGVLSAP
+827 LGDGVLSVP
-836 ATNSSR
+836 ESNSKS
-842 YQQLQVLATPVEQ
+842 YQQLQALATPVGQ

-865 LLAQQGSGNLTES
+865 LLAQQGSGNLTEN

-901 FFDRSLFTSFVNA
+901 FFDRALFTSFIGA
-914 LIRLDYLQK
+914 LTRLDYLQK
-923 DEETGVL
+923 DDAGVL
-930 TFDQRINNIAH
+930 TFDHRINDIAH
-941 HAKYILTPDMMQ
+941 HAKYVLTPDMMQ

-962 EKEILHAITEIS
+962 EEEITHAITEIS
-974 NKKQRKFGRKR
+974 NKKQRKFGLKR

>member
-1 MTLIMIPRFLK
+1 MIPKFLK
-12 KRFLR
+12 KRIF
-17 ASTVDNR
+17 
-24 HTSTPNKATDQI
+24 
-36 NNEADVS
+36 
-43 NNIKASDGVNSN
+43 
-55 VDIYADNNKLVS
+55 
-67 TSYTKA
+67 KA
-73 PISQLYRKL
+73 PVVSGNTPATEPSDTPKIDGSPVVPTPYTNAPINQLYRKI
-82 SGRALGITVKPK
+82 SGQMLDVAVKPK

-100 KLSDDK
+100 EFDQDDQ
-106 STLTFYVLQDY
+106 TLRFYVLQDY

-129 QEHKLPPALVGVRD
+129 QEHKLPPALVGVND
-143 SAHNINENAAIIFL
+143 SAHNIKENAAIIFL
-157 NHPKATDD
+157 HHPHAKEN
-165 QLSPRLARLVAA
+165 QLSPRLSRLVSAV
-177 ILQYPD
+177 LQYPE
-183 LNVSLVPISI
+183 LKVRLVPVSI

-207 LLMTDNWEY
+207 LLTADNWQD
-216 PSFTKQ
+216 PSITKQ

-231 DTFVQFHTPQDLRTV
+231 DTFIQFHPPQDLRTL
-246 IYNNLN
+246 IN
-252 DGSEEPHFD
+252 DSLKDDDDDEPT
-261 SNANHSFSERSQE
+261 
-274 NDLNTDLA
+274 DLNSVIFESATLDTNASDATD
-282 LNLAKTSKQL
+282 
-292 SATEEPTTPT
+292 SATENT
-302 SEVTSSSPQTSKPT
+302 
-316 FTQALIPVADANREL
+316 IGVAPNYTVVAAADGNREL
-331 LRTLQYQLDIYL
+331 VRSLQQQLNIYL

-355 SDRRNLVDKLIYS
+355 SDRRNLVDKLVYS

-376 KEAKDTGVTEH
+376 AEAAATGTSPRE
-387 QARDIARGYAN
+387 ARLLAKSYAN
-398 EMVNNYSY
+398 EMVNDYSHA
-406 SIIRVFER
+406 IIRGFYK

-435 RQLAT
+435 RELAA
-440 DHEIVYVPCHRSHVD
+440 DYELVYVPCHRSHVD

-479 DVPLL
+479 DVPVL
-484 GPLLRGAVAFYIRR
+484 GPILRGAVAFYIRR
-498 SFRGNELYTAVLREY
+498 SFRGNALYTAVLREY
-513 MHNLVSRNT
+513 MHTLITRNT

-543 GMLAMTVHSQLRKTN
+543 GMLAMTVHSQLRQSN

-592 FIGLLKVTR
+592 LLGLLKVGR

-616 PLHLGDFMQKFEV
+616 PLHLTDFMAKFDVPEN
-629 SADSLPLDRTDTPLD
+629 SLPADRTDTPLD
-644 KKTNAM
+644 DKASAM
-650 VDNIGVKIMQN
+650 VDNIGVKVMQH
-661 INKAAVVNP
+661 INKAAVVTP

-678 LSAPKAAL
+678 LSAPKSAL
-686 DEVICR
+686 DEDICR
-692 EQIALYQGIAR
+692 EQIALYQGLAQQ
-703 YLPYAEDTI
+703 LPYSSDTV

-718 QAIIDYGIKL
+718 QQIIDYGIKL

-742 QVAGKQ
+742 QIAGKQ
-748 EALLSYF
+748 AALLSYF

-776 GRIQRSRLDNIVSQL
+776 GRIERSRLDNIAMQL

-799 FLYYPAHGLQDILNQ
+799 FLYYPAHGLADTLN
-814 KIDNLIEHGLIIE
+814 KKVDSLIAHGLIVE
-827 LEDGVLSAP
+827 LGDGMLSVPEA
-836 ATNSSR
+836 NSR
-842 YQQLQVLATPVEQ
+842 CYQQLQVLATPVEQ

-865 LLAQQGSGNLTES
+865 LLAQQGSGNLTEN

-901 FFDRSLFTSFVNA
+901 FFDRALFTSFLGA
-914 LIRLDYLQK
+914 LTRLDYLQK
-923 DEETGVL
+923 DAETGIL
-930 TFDQRINNIAH
+930 TFDQRINDIAH
-941 HAKYILTPDMMQ
+941 HAKYVLRPEMMQ
-953 ILQQVASLD
+953 ILHQVASLN
-962 EKEILHAITEIS
+962 EEEIAHAITEIS

>member
-1 MTLIMIPRFLK
+1 MIPRFLK
-12 KRFLR
+12 
-17 ASTVDNR
+17 
-24 HTSTPNKATDQI
+24 
-36 NNEADVS
+36 
-43 NNIKASDGVNSN
+43 
-55 VDIYADNNKLVS
+55 NKLLKNRTSKVPAEPDATKS
-67 TSYTKA
+67 SVATSYTNA
-73 PISQLYRKL
+73 PINQLYRKI
-82 SGRALGITVKPK
+82 SGQALDVAVKAK

-100 KLSDDK
+100 EFDTNDQ
-106 STLTFYVLQDY
+106 TLTFYVLQDY

-129 QEHKLPPALVGVRD
+129 QEYKLPPALMGVKD
-143 SAHNINENAAIIFL
+143 STHDINENAAIIFL
-157 NHPKATDD
+157 HHPKAKDN
-165 QLSPRLARLVAA
+165 QLSPRLSRLIAA
-177 ILQYPD
+177 SLQHPD
-183 LNVSLVPISI
+183 LQIRLIPVSI

-207 LLMTDNWEY
+207 LLMTDNWQD
-216 PSFTKQ
+216 PSITKQ

-231 DTFVQFHTPQDLRTV
+231 DTFVQFHAPQDLRTI
-246 IYNNLN
+246 IYDSLH
-252 DGSEEPHFD
+252 DGQ
-261 SNANHSFSERSQE
+261 ANELRVADIAGSRDAHH
-274 NDLNTDLA
+274 A
-282 LNLAKTSKQL
+282 LVPA
-292 SATEEPTTPT
+292 
-302 SEVTSSSPQTSKPT
+302 
-316 FTQALIPVADANREL
+316 ADANREL
-331 LRTLQYQLDIYL
+331 VRTLQQQLNTYL
-343 DKQRASMLGPDL
+343 DKQRATMLGPDL

-368 PAIKHAIE
+368 PAIQHAAQVEADE
-376 KEAKDTGVTEH
+376 KGISVRE
-387 QARDIARGYAN
+387 ARGLARNYAN
-398 EMVNNYSY
+398 EMVNDYSHP
-406 SIIRVFER
+406 IIRVFDR

-435 RQLAT
+435 RKLAT
-440 DHEIVYVPCHRSHVD
+440 DHEIIYVPCHRSHVD

-479 DVPLL
+479 DVPVL
-484 GPLLRGAVAFYIRR
+484 GPLLRGAVAFFIRR
-498 SFRGNELYTAVLREY
+498 SFRGNALYTAVLREY
-513 MHNLVSRNT
+513 MHTLITRNT

-543 GMLAMTVHSQLRKTN
+543 GMLAMTIHSQLRKTN

-592 FIGLLKVTR
+592 LIGLLKVGR

-616 PLHLGDFMQKFEV
+616 PLHLSDFLQKFDV
-629 SADSLPLDRTDTPLD
+629 AADSLPADRTDTPLD
-644 KKTNAM
+644 EKASAM
-650 VDNIGVKIMQN
+650 VDNIGVKIMQH

-686 DEVICR
+686 DEDICR

-703 YLPYAEDTI
+703 KMPYSDDTV

-718 QAIIDYGIKL
+718 QKIIDYGIKL

-748 EALLSYF
+748 AALLSYF

-776 GRIQRSRLDNIVSQL
+776 GRVNRSRLDDIVIQM

-799 FLYYPAHGLQDILNQ
+799 FLYYPAHGLMDTLNQ
-814 KIDNLIEHGLIIE
+814 KIDNLIAHGLIID
-827 LEDGVLSAP
+827 LGDGMLSVPDA
-836 ATNSSR
+836 NSSC
-842 YQQLQVLATPVEQ
+842 YQQLEVLAAPVGQ

-865 LLAQQGSGNLTES
+865 LLSQQGSGNLTTE

-901 FFDRSLFTSFVNA
+901 FFDRSLFLSFVTA
-914 LIRLDYLQK
+914 LTRLDYLQI

-930 TFDQRINNIAH
+930 NFDQRIDDIAH
-941 HAKYILTPDMMQ
+941 HAKYVLSPDMMQ

-962 EKEILHAITEIS
+962 DEEIAHAITEIS

>member
-1 MTLIMIPRFLK
+1 MLPV
-12 KRFLR
+12 
-17 ASTVDNR
+17 ASTL
-24 HTSTPNKATDQI
+24 
-36 NNEADVS
+36 
-43 NNIKASDGVNSN
+43 
-55 VDIYADNNKLVS
+55 YAN
-67 TSYTKA
+67 A
-73 PISQLYRKL
+73 PINQLYRKL
-82 SGRALGITVKPK
+82 SGQLLDVAVKPK

-100 KLSDDK
+100 ECDDDDNI
-106 STLTFYVLQDY
+106 LRFYVLQDY

-129 QEHKLPPALVGVRD
+129 QEHNLPPALVGVQD
-143 SAHNINENAAIIFL
+143 ITHDIKENAAIIFL
-157 NHPKATDD
+157 HHPHAKDS
-165 QLSPRLARLVAA
+165 QLSPRLSRLVAA
-177 ILQYPD
+177 VLQHPE
-183 LNVSLVPISI
+183 LQVRLVPVSI

-207 LLMTDNWEY
+207 LLTADNWED
-216 PSFTKQ
+216 PSITKQ

-231 DTFVQFHTPQDLRTV
+231 DTFVQFHPPQDLRSL
-246 IYNNLN
+246 IHDSLQG
-252 DGSEEPHFD
+252 DGEGFSVFD
-261 SNANHSFSERSQE
+261 SV
-274 NDLNTDLA
+274 
-282 LNLAKTSKQL
+282 
-292 SATEEPTTPT
+292 ATESTNKAAQNA
-302 SEVTSSSPQTSKPT
+302 V
-316 FTQALIPVADANREL
+316 QADNADTANDANKVNNADLVNDIAPSFAMVASADGNREL
-331 LRTLQYQLDIYL
+331 VRSLQQQLNIYL

-355 SDRRNLVDKLIYS
+355 SDRRNLVDKLVYS

-376 KEAKDTGVTEH
+376 TEAAASGTSVRE
-387 QARDIARGYAN
+387 ARMLAKGYAN
-398 EMVNNYSY
+398 EMVNDYSH
-406 SIIRVFER
+406 SIVRGFYK

-435 RQLAT
+435 RELAA
-440 DHEIVYVPCHRSHVD
+440 DYELVYVPCHRSHVD

-479 DVPLL
+479 DVPVL

-498 SFRGNELYTAVLREY
+498 SFRGNALYTAVLREY
-513 MHNLVSRNT
+513 MHTLITRNT

-543 GMLAMTVHSQLRKTN
+543 GMLAMTVHSQLRRTN

-575 GGTYIGELK
+575 GGTYVGELK

-592 FIGLLKVTR
+592 LIGLLKVGR

-616 PLHLGDFMQKFEV
+616 PLHLSDFMQKFDV
-629 SADSLPLDRTDTPLD
+629 PANSLPADRTDTPLD
-644 KKTNAM
+644 DKTSAM
-650 VDNIGVKIMQN
+650 VDNIGVKVMQH
-661 INKAAVVNP
+661 INKAAVITP

-686 DEVICR
+686 DEDICR
-692 EQIALYQGIAR
+692 EQIALYQGLAQH
-703 YLPYAEDTI
+703 LPYSDDTI
-712 VTDMSP
+712 ITDMTP
-718 QAIIDYGIKL
+718 QQIIDYGIKL

-748 EALLSYF
+748 AALLSYF

-763 ILLSFLAALVARN
+763 ILLSFLSALVARN
-776 GRIQRSRLDNIVSQL
+776 GRIERSRLNSIAEQL

-799 FLYYPAHGLQDILNQ
+799 FLYYSAHGLQETLN
-814 KIDNLIEHGLIIE
+814 KKVDSLLASGLIVE
-827 LEDGVLSAP
+827 LGDGMLSVP
-836 ATNSSR
+836 ETNSKC

-865 LLAQQGSGNLTES
+865 LLAQQGSGNLTEN

-901 FFDRSLFTSFVNA
+901 FFDRALFTSFIGA

-923 DEETGVL
+923 DEETGIL
-930 TFDQRINNIAH
+930 IFDQRIDNIAH
-941 HAKYILTPDMMQ
+941 HAKYVLSPDMMQ
-953 ILQQVASLD
+953 ILQQVASLN
-962 EKEILHAITEIS
+962 EEEIAHAITEIS
-974 NKKQRKFGRKR
+974 NKKQRKFGRKRS

>member
-1 MTLIMIPRFLK
+1 MIPKFLK
-12 KRFLR
+12 KRIF
-17 ASTVDNR
+17 
-24 HTSTPNKATDQI
+24 
-36 NNEADVS
+36 
-43 NNIKASDGVNSN
+43 
-55 VDIYADNNKLVS
+55 
-67 TSYTKA
+67 KA
-73 PISQLYRKL
+73 PVATNDTAVTKDLDTDISPVAPKPYTNAPINQLYRKL
-82 SGRALGITVKPK
+82 SGQMLDVAVKPK

-100 KLSDDK
+100 EFDDDDNI
-106 STLTFYVLQDY
+106 LRFYVLQDY

-129 QEHKLPPALVGVRD
+129 QEHNLPPALVGVQD
-143 SAHNINENAAIIFL
+143 IAHGIKENAAIIFL
-157 NHPKATDD
+157 HHPHAKDS
-165 QLSPRLARLVAA
+165 QLSPRLSRLVSAV
-177 ILQYPD
+177 LQHPE
-183 LNVSLVPISI
+183 LKVRLVPVSI

-207 LLMTDNWEY
+207 LLTADNWQD
-216 PSFTKQ
+216 PSITKQ

-231 DTFVQFHTPQDLRTV
+231 DTFVQFHPPQDLRTLINDSLKGDGEGFSV
-246 IYNNLN
+246 FDSVASDLTDSFAQDSLLKDSTLEDSTLENSELKANDLKDSSNIVN
-252 DGSEEPHFD
+252 DGDEAPSY
-261 SNANHSFSERSQE
+261 AM
-274 NDLNTDLA
+274 
-282 LNLAKTSKQL
+282 
-292 SATEEPTTPT
+292 
-302 SEVTSSSPQTSKPT
+302 
-316 FTQALIPVADANREL
+316 VAAADGNREL
-331 LRTLQYQLDIYL
+331 VRSLQQQLNIYL

-355 SDRRNLVDKLIYS
+355 SDRRNLVDKLVYS

-376 KEAKDTGVTEH
+376 AEAAESGTSVRE
-387 QARDIARGYAN
+387 ARMLAKGYAN
-398 EMVNNYSY
+398 EMVNDYSH
-406 SIIRVFER
+406 SIVRGFYK

-435 RQLAT
+435 RELAA
-440 DHEIVYVPCHRSHVD
+440 DHELVYVPCHRSHVD

-479 DVPLL
+479 DVPVL

-498 SFRGNELYTAVLREY
+498 SFRGNALYTAVLREY
-513 MHNLVSRNT
+513 MHTLITRNT

-543 GMLAMTVHSQLRKTN
+543 GMLAMTVHSQLRDSV

-575 GGTYIGELK
+575 GGTYVGELK

-592 FIGLLKVTR
+592 LIGLLKVGR

-616 PLHLGDFMQKFEV
+616 PLYLSDFMTKFDV
-629 SADSLPLDRTDTPLD
+629 PANSLPADRTDTLLD
-644 KKTNAM
+644 DKTSAM
-650 VDNIGVKIMQN
+650 VDNIGVKVMQH
-661 INKAAVVNP
+661 INKAAVITP

-678 LSAPKAAL
+678 LSAPKSAL
-686 DEVICR
+686 DEEICR
-692 EQIALYQGIAR
+692 EQIALYQGLAQQ
-703 YLPYAEDTI
+703 LPYSADTVI
-712 VTDMSP
+712 TDMSP
-718 QAIIDYGIKL
+718 QQIIDYGIKL

-742 QVAGKQ
+742 QIAGKQ
-748 EALLSYF
+748 AALLSYF

-776 GRIQRSRLDNIVSQL
+776 GRIERSRLNSIAEQL

-799 FLYYPAHGLQDILNQ
+799 FLYYPAHGLTETLDKKVDSL
-814 KIDNLIEHGLIIE
+814 LASGLIVE
-827 LEDGVLSAP
+827 LSDGILSVP
-836 ATNSSR
+836 ETNSKC

-865 LLAQQGSGNLTES
+865 LLAQQGSGNLTEN

-901 FFDRSLFTSFVNA
+901 FFDRALFTSFLGA
-914 LIRLDYLQK
+914 LTRLDYLQK
-923 DEETGVL
+923 DEETGILV
-930 TFDQRINNIAH
+930 FDQRIDHIAH
-941 HAKYILTPDMMQ
+941 HAKYVLSPDMMQ
-953 ILQQVASLD
+953 ILQQVASLN
-962 EKEILHAITEIS
+962 EEEIAHAITEIS

>member
-1 MTLIMIPRFLK
+1 MIPKFLK
-12 KRFLR
+12 KRIFK
-17 ASTVDNR
+17 APVTTDNA
-24 HTSTPNKATDQI
+24 ATDA
-36 NNEADVS
+36 NPVTP
-43 NNIKASDGVNSN
+43 KP
-55 VDIYADNNKLVS
+55 YAN
-67 TSYTKA
+67 A
-73 PISQLYRKL
+73 PINQLYRKL
-82 SGRALGITVKPK
+82 SGQMLDVAVKPK

-100 KLSDDK
+100 EFDSDDQ
-106 STLTFYVLQDY
+106 TLRFYVLQDY

-129 QEHKLPPALVGVRD
+129 QEHNLPPALVGVQD
-143 SAHNINENAAIIFL
+143 SAHNIKENAAIIFL
-157 NHPKATDD
+157 KHPSAKDS
-165 QLSPRLARLVAA
+165 QLSPRLSRLVSAV
-177 ILQYPD
+177 LQYPE
-183 LNVSLVPISI
+183 LKVRLVPVSI

-207 LLMTDNWEY
+207 LLTADNWED
-216 PSFTKQ
+216 PSITKQ

-231 DTFVQFHTPQDLRTV
+231 DTFVQFHPPQDLR
-246 IYNNLN
+246 
-252 DGSEEPHFD
+252 
-261 SNANHSFSERSQE
+261 
-274 NDLNTDLA
+274 A
-282 LNLAKTSKQL
+282 LIHEQL
-292 SATEEPTTPT
+292 HTTPV
-302 SEVTSSSPQTSKPT
+302 EDDHAQ
-316 FTQALIPVADANREL
+316 PVSDEMPAYTLTTGADGNREL
-331 LRTLQYQLDIYL
+331 VRMLQQQLTTYL

-355 SDRRNLVDKLIYS
+355 SDRRNLVDKLVYS

-376 KEAKDTGVTEH
+376 AEAKATGTSVRE
-387 QARDIARGYAN
+387 ARSVAKGYAN
-398 EMVNNYSY
+398 EMVNDYSH
-406 SIIRVFER
+406 SIIRGFYK

-435 RQLAT
+435 RELAA
-440 DHEIVYVPCHRSHVD
+440 DYELVYVPCHRSHVD

-479 DVPLL
+479 DVPVL

-498 SFRGNELYTAVLREY
+498 SFRGNALYTAVLREY
-513 MHNLVSRNT
+513 MHTLITRNT

-543 GMLAMTVHSQLRKTN
+543 GMLAMTVHSQLRHTN

-575 GGTYIGELK
+575 GGTYVGELK

-592 FIGLLKVTR
+592 LIGLLKVGR

-616 PLHLGDFMQKFEV
+616 PLHLSDFMTKFDV
-629 SADSLPLDRTDTPLD
+629 PADSLPADRTDTPLD
-644 KKTNAM
+644 EKTSAM
-650 VDNIGVKIMQN
+650 VDNIGVKIMQH
-661 INKAAVVNP
+661 INKAAVITP

-686 DEVICR
+686 DENICR
-692 EQIALYQGIAR
+692 EQIALYQGLAQQ
-703 YLPYAEDTI
+703 LPYADDTFI
-712 VTDMSP
+712 TDMSP
-718 QAIIDYGIKL
+718 QQIIDYGIKL
-728 KLIERIP
+728 KLIERTP

-742 QVAGKQ
+742 QIAGKQ
-748 EALLSYF
+748 AALLSYF

-763 ILLSFLAALVARN
+763 ILLSFLSALVARN
-776 GRIQRSRLDNIVSQL
+776 GRIERSRLDNIATQM

-799 FLYYPAHGLQDILNQ
+799 FLYYPAHSLNDTLNKKVDSLLAHSLIVELGDGILSVP
-814 KIDNLIEHGLIIE
+814 E
-827 LEDGVLSAP
+827 S
-836 ATNSSR
+836 NSKG
-842 YQQLQVLATPVEQ
+842 YQQLQVLATPVGQ

-865 LLAQQGSGNLTES
+865 LLAQQGSGNLTEK

-901 FFDRSLFTSFVNA
+901 FFDRALFTSFISA
-914 LIRLDYLQK
+914 LTRLDYLQK

-930 TFDQRINNIAH
+930 TFDHRINDIAH
-941 HAKYILTPDMMQ
+941 HAKYVLTPDMMQ

-962 EKEILHAITEIS
+962 EEEITHAITEIS

>member
-1 MTLIMIPRFLK
+1 MLPV
-12 KRFLR
+12 
-17 ASTVDNR
+17 ASTL
-24 HTSTPNKATDQI
+24 
-36 NNEADVS
+36 
-43 NNIKASDGVNSN
+43 
-55 VDIYADNNKLVS
+55 YAN
-67 TSYTKA
+67 A
-73 PISQLYRKL
+73 PINQLYRKL
-82 SGRALGITVKPK
+82 SGQLLDVAVKPK

-100 KLSDDK
+100 EFDDDDNI
-106 STLTFYVLQDY
+106 LRFYVLQDY

-129 QEHKLPPALVGVRD
+129 QEHNLPPALVGVQD
-143 SAHNINENAAIIFL
+143 ITHDIKENAAIIFL
-157 NHPKATDD
+157 HHPHAKDS
-165 QLSPRLARLVAA
+165 QLSPRLSRLVAA
-177 ILQYPD
+177 VLQHPE
-183 LNVSLVPISI
+183 LQVRLVPVSI

-207 LLMTDNWEY
+207 LLTADNWED
-216 PSFTKQ
+216 PSITKQ

-231 DTFVQFHTPQDLRTV
+231 DTFVQFHPPQDLRTL
-246 IYNNLN
+246 IHDSLKG
-252 DGSEEPHFD
+252 DGEGFSVFD
-261 SNANHSFSERSQE
+261 SI
-274 NDLNTDLA
+274 
-282 LNLAKTSKQL
+282 
-292 SATEEPTTPT
+292 ATESTNKAAQNATPVSNAEIANGT
-302 SEVTSSSPQTSKPT
+302 DIVNDADLVNDIAPS
-316 FTQALIPVADANREL
+316 FAMVASADGNREL
-331 LRTLQYQLDIYL
+331 VRSLQQQLNIYL

-355 SDRRNLVDKLIYS
+355 SDRRNLVDKLVYS

-376 KEAKDTGVTEH
+376 AEAAASGTSVRE
-387 QARDIARGYAN
+387 ARMLAKGYAN
-398 EMVNNYSY
+398 EMVNDYSH
-406 SIIRVFER
+406 SIVRGFYK

-435 RQLAT
+435 RELAA
-440 DHEIVYVPCHRSHVD
+440 DYELIYVPCHRSHVD

-479 DVPLL
+479 DVPVL

-498 SFRGNELYTAVLREY
+498 SFRGNALYTAVLREY
-513 MHNLVSRNT
+513 MHTLITRNT

-543 GMLAMTVHSQLRKTN
+543 GMLAMTVHSQLRRTN

-575 GGTYIGELK
+575 GGTYVGELK

-592 FIGLLKVTR
+592 LIGLLKVGR

-616 PLHLGDFMQKFEV
+616 PLHLSDFMQKFDV
-629 SADSLPLDRTDTPLD
+629 PANSLPADRTDTPLD
-644 KKTNAM
+644 DKTSAM
-650 VDNIGVKIMQN
+650 VDNIGVKVMQH
-661 INKAAVVNP
+661 INKAAVITP

-686 DEVICR
+686 DEDICR
-692 EQIALYQGIAR
+692 EQIALYQGLAQH
-703 YLPYAEDTI
+703 LPYSDDTI
-712 VTDMSP
+712 ITDMTP
-718 QAIIDYGIKL
+718 QQIIDYGIKL

-748 EALLSYF
+748 AALLSYF

-763 ILLSFLAALVARN
+763 ILLSFLSALVARN
-776 GRIQRSRLDNIVSQL
+776 GRIERSRLNSIAEQL

-799 FLYYPAHGLQDILNQ
+799 FLYYSAHGLQETLN
-814 KIDNLIEHGLIIE
+814 KKVDSLLASGLIVE
-827 LEDGVLSAP
+827 LGDGMLNVP
-836 ATNSSR
+836 ETNSKC

-865 LLAQQGSGNLTES
+865 LLAQQGSGNLTEN

-901 FFDRSLFTSFVNA
+901 FFDRALFTSFIGA

-923 DEETGVL
+923 DEETGIL
-930 TFDQRINNIAH
+930 TFDQRIGNIAH
-941 HAKYILTPDMMQ
+941 HAKYVLSPDMMQ
-953 ILQQVASLD
+953 ILQQVASLN
-962 EKEILHAITEIS
+962 EEEIAHAITEIS
-974 NKKQRKFGRKR
+974 NKKQRKFGRKRS

>member
-1 MTLIMIPRFLK
+1 MIPKFLK
-12 KRFLR
+12 KRIFK
-17 ASTVDNR
+17 APVTTDNA
-24 HTSTPNKATDQI
+24 ATDGQP
-36 NNEADVS
+36 VTP
-43 NNIKASDGVNSN
+43 KP
-55 VDIYADNNKLVS
+55 YAN
-67 TSYTKA
+67 A
-73 PISQLYRKL
+73 PINQLYRKL
-82 SGRALGITVKPK
+82 SGQMLDVAVKPK

-100 KLSDDK
+100 EFDSDDQ
-106 STLTFYVLQDY
+106 TLRFYVLQDY

-129 QEHKLPPALVGVRD
+129 QEYNLPPALVGVQD
-143 SAHNINENAAIIFL
+143 SAHNIKENAAIIFL
-157 NHPKATDD
+157 KHPSAKDS
-165 QLSPRLARLVAA
+165 QLSPRLSRLVSAV
-177 ILQYPD
+177 LQYPE
-183 LNVSLVPISI
+183 LKVRLVPVSI

-207 LLMTDNWEY
+207 LLTADNWED
-216 PSFTKQ
+216 PSITKQ

-231 DTFVQFHTPQDLRTV
+231 DTFVQFHPPQDLR
-246 IYNNLN
+246 
-252 DGSEEPHFD
+252 
-261 SNANHSFSERSQE
+261 
-274 NDLNTDLA
+274 A
-282 LNLAKTSKQL
+282 LIHEQL
-292 SATEEPTTPT
+292 HTTPV
-302 SEVTSSSPQTSKPT
+302 EDDHAQ
-316 FTQALIPVADANREL
+316 PVSDEMPAYTLTTGADGNREL
-331 LRTLQYQLDIYL
+331 VRMLQQQLTTYL

-355 SDRRNLVDKLIYS
+355 SDRRNLVDKLVYS

-376 KEAKDTGVTEH
+376 AEAKATGTSVRE
-387 QARDIARGYAN
+387 ARSVAKGYAN
-398 EMVNNYSY
+398 EMVNDYSH
-406 SIIRVFER
+406 SIIRGFYK

-435 RQLAT
+435 RELAA
-440 DHEIVYVPCHRSHVD
+440 DYELVYVPCHRSHVD

-479 DVPLL
+479 DVPVL

-498 SFRGNELYTAVLREY
+498 SFRGNALYTAVLREY
-513 MHNLVSRNT
+513 MHTLITRNT

-543 GMLAMTVHSQLRKTN
+543 GMLAMTVHSQLRHTN

-575 GGTYIGELK
+575 GGTYVGELK

-592 FIGLLKVTR
+592 LIGLLKVGR

-616 PLHLGDFMQKFEV
+616 PLHLSDFMTKFGV
-629 SADSLPLDRTDTPLD
+629 PADSLPADRTDTPLD
-644 KKTNAM
+644 EKTSAM
-650 VDNIGVKIMQN
+650 VDNIGVKIMQH
-661 INKAAVVNP
+661 INKAAVITP

-686 DEVICR
+686 DENICR
-692 EQIALYQGIAR
+692 EQIALYQGLAQQ
-703 YLPYAEDTI
+703 LPYADDTFI
-712 VTDMSP
+712 TDMSP
-718 QAIIDYGIKL
+718 QQIIDYGIKL
-728 KLIERIP
+728 KLIERTP

-742 QVAGKQ
+742 QIAGKQ
-748 EALLSYF
+748 AALLSYF

-763 ILLSFLAALVARN
+763 ILLSFLSALVARN
-776 GRIQRSRLDNIVSQL
+776 GRIERSRLDNIATQM

-799 FLYYPAHGLQDILNQ
+799 FLYYPAHSLNDTLNKKVDSLLAHSLIVELGDGILSVP
-814 KIDNLIEHGLIIE
+814 E
-827 LEDGVLSAP
+827 S
-836 ATNSSR
+836 NSKG
-842 YQQLQVLATPVEQ
+842 YQQLQVLATPVGQ

-865 LLAQQGSGNLTES
+865 LLAQQGSGNLTEK

-901 FFDRSLFTSFVNA
+901 FFDRALFTSFISA
-914 LIRLDYLQK
+914 LTRLDYLQK

-930 TFDQRINNIAH
+930 TFDHRINDIAH
-941 HAKYILTPDMMQ
+941 HAKYVLTPDMMQ

-962 EKEILHAITEIS
+962 EEEITHAITEIS

>member
-1 MTLIMIPRFLK
+1 MIPKFLK
-12 KRFLR
+12 KRIFK
-17 ASTVDNR
+17 APVTTDNA
-24 HTSTPNKATDQI
+24 ATDGQP
-36 NNEADVS
+36 VTP
-43 NNIKASDGVNSN
+43 KP
-55 VDIYADNNKLVS
+55 YAN
-67 TSYTKA
+67 A
-73 PISQLYRKL
+73 PINQLYRKL
-82 SGRALGITVKPK
+82 SGQMLDVAVKPK

-100 KLSDDK
+100 EFDSDDQ
-106 STLTFYVLQDY
+106 TLRFYVLQDY

-129 QEHKLPPALVGVRD
+129 QEYNLPPALVGVQD
-143 SAHNINENAAIIFL
+143 SAHNIKENAAIIFL
-157 NHPKATDD
+157 KHPSAKDS
-165 QLSPRLARLVAA
+165 QLSPRLSRLVSAV
-177 ILQYPD
+177 LQYPE
-183 LNVSLVPISI
+183 LKVRLVPVSI

-207 LLMTDNWEY
+207 LLTADNWED
-216 PSFTKQ
+216 PSITKQ

-231 DTFVQFHTPQDLRTV
+231 DTFVQFHPPQDLR
-246 IYNNLN
+246 
-252 DGSEEPHFD
+252 
-261 SNANHSFSERSQE
+261 
-274 NDLNTDLA
+274 A
-282 LNLAKTSKQL
+282 LIHEQL
-292 SATEEPTTPT
+292 HTTPVEDDHAQPISDEMPAYT
-302 SEVTSSSPQTSKPT
+302 LTTGV
-316 FTQALIPVADANREL
+316 DGNREL
-331 LRTLQYQLDIYL
+331 VRMLQQQLTTYL

-355 SDRRNLVDKLIYS
+355 SDRRNLVDKLVYS

-376 KEAKDTGVTEH
+376 AEAKATGTSVRE
-387 QARDIARGYAN
+387 ARSVAKGYAN
-398 EMVNNYSY
+398 EMVNDYSH
-406 SIIRVFER
+406 SIIRGFYK

-435 RQLAT
+435 RELAA
-440 DHEIVYVPCHRSHVD
+440 DYELVYVPCHRSHVD

-479 DVPLL
+479 DVPVL

-498 SFRGNELYTAVLREY
+498 SFRGNALYTAVLREY
-513 MHNLVSRNT
+513 MHTLITRNT

-543 GMLAMTVHSQLRKTN
+543 GMLAMTVHSQLRHTN

-575 GGTYIGELK
+575 GGTYVGELK

-592 FIGLLKVTR
+592 LIGLLKVGR

-616 PLHLGDFMQKFEV
+616 PLHLSDFMTKFDV
-629 SADSLPLDRTDTPLD
+629 PADSLPADRTDTPLD
-644 KKTNAM
+644 EKTSAM
-650 VDNIGVKIMQN
+650 VDNIGVKIMQH
-661 INKAAVVNP
+661 INKAAVITP

-686 DEVICR
+686 DEKICR
-692 EQIALYQGIAR
+692 EQIALYQGLAQQ
-703 YLPYAEDTI
+703 LPYADDTFI
-712 VTDMSP
+712 TDMSP
-718 QAIIDYGIKL
+718 QQIIDYGIKL
-728 KLIERIP
+728 KLIERTP

-742 QVAGKQ
+742 QIAGKQ
-748 EALLSYF
+748 AALLSYF

-763 ILLSFLAALVARN
+763 ILLSFLSALVARN
-776 GRIQRSRLDNIVSQL
+776 GRIERSRLDNIATQM

-799 FLYYPAHGLQDILNQ
+799 FLYYPAHSLNDTLN
-814 KIDNLIEHGLIIE
+814 KKVDSLLAHGLIVE
-827 LEDGVLSAP
+827 LGDGILSVP
-836 ATNSSR
+836 ESNSKG
-842 YQQLQVLATPVEQ
+842 YQQLQVLATPVGQ

-865 LLAQQGSGNLTES
+865 LLAQQGSGNLTEK

-901 FFDRSLFTSFVNA
+901 FFDRALFTSFISA
-914 LIRLDYLQK
+914 LTRLDYLQK

-930 TFDQRINNIAH
+930 TFDHRINDIAH
-941 HAKYILTPDMMQ
+941 HAKYVLTPDMMQ

-962 EKEILHAITEIS
+962 EEEITHAITEIS

>member
-1 MTLIMIPRFLK
+1 MIPKFLK
-12 KRFLR
+12 KRIFK
-17 ASTVDNR
+17 APV
-24 HTSTPNKATDQI
+24 ATDGTAKTVGNAI
-36 NNEADVS
+36 ATKPYS
-43 NNIKASDGVNSN
+43 N
-55 VDIYADNNKLVS
+55 
-67 TSYTKA
+67 A
-73 PISQLYRKL
+73 PINQLYRKL
-82 SGRALGITVKPK
+82 SGQMLDIAVKPK

-100 KLSDDK
+100 EFDNDDQ
-106 STLTFYVLQDY
+106 TLRFYVLQDY

-129 QEHKLPPALVGVRD
+129 QEHNLPPALVGVND
-143 SAHNINENAAIIFL
+143 AAHNIKENAAIIFL
-157 NHPKATDD
+157 NHPSAKDS
-165 QLSPRLARLVAA
+165 QLSPRLSRLVSAV
-177 ILQYPD
+177 LQYPE
-183 LNVSLVPISI
+183 LKVRLVPVSI

-207 LLMTDNWEY
+207 LLTADNWQD
-216 PSFTKQ
+216 PSITKQ

-231 DTFVQFHTPQDLRTV
+231 DTFVQFHPPQDLRT
-246 IYNNLN
+246 IINDNLKG
-252 DGSEEPHFD
+252 DVEGPATFD
-261 SNANHSFSERSQE
+261 SVATDALKA
-274 NDLNTDLA
+274 DLTAADSVD
-282 LNLAKTSKQL
+282 TEST
-292 SATEEPTTPT
+292 ATN
-302 SEVTSSSPQTSKPT
+302 SD
-316 FTQALIPVADANREL
+316 AAADAEQTPSYALVASVDSNREL
-331 LRTLQYQLDIYL
+331 VRMLQQQLSIYL

-355 SDRRNLVDKLIYS
+355 SDRRNLVDKLVYS

-376 KEAKDTGVTEH
+376 MEAAEKGTSVRE
-387 QARDIARGYAN
+387 ARSQARGYAN
-398 EMVNNYSY
+398 EMVNDYSH
-406 SIIRVFER
+406 SIIRGFYK

-435 RQLAT
+435 RDLAT
-440 DHEIVYVPCHRSHVD
+440 DYELIYVPCHRSHVD

-479 DVPLL
+479 DVPVL

-498 SFRGNELYTAVLREY
+498 SFRGNALYTAVLREY
-513 MHNLVSRNT
+513 MHTLITRNT

-543 GMLAMTVHSQLRKTN
+543 GMLAMTVHSQLRQTN

-575 GGTYIGELK
+575 GGTYVGELK

-592 FIGLLKVTR
+592 LIGLLKVGR

-616 PLHLGDFMQKFEV
+616 PLHLSDFMTKFDV
-629 SADSLPLDRTDTPLD
+629 PANSLPSDRTDSPLD
-644 KKTNAM
+644 EKTSAM
-650 VDNIGVKIMQN
+650 VDNIGVKVMQH
-661 INKAAVVNP
+661 INKAAVVTP

-686 DEVICR
+686 DENICR
-692 EQIALYQGIAR
+692 EQIALYQGLAQQLV
-703 YLPYAEDTI
+703 YSDDTVI
-712 VTDMSP
+712 TDMTP
-718 QAIIDYGIKL
+718 QQIIDYGIKL
-728 KLIERIP
+728 KLIERTP

-748 EALLSYF
+748 AALLSYF

-763 ILLSFLAALVARN
+763 ILLSFLSALVARN
-776 GRIQRSRLDNIVSQL
+776 GRIKRSRLDSIAEQL

-799 FLYYPAHGLQDILNQ
+799 FLYYPAHGLADTLN
-814 KIDNLIEHGLIIE
+814 KKVDNLLSHGLIVD
-827 LEDGVLSAP
+827 LGDNTLSVP
-836 ATNSSR
+836 ESNSKH
-842 YQQLQVLATPVEQ
+842 YQQLQVLATPVGQ

-865 LLAQQGSGNLTES
+865 LLAQQGSGNLTEN

-901 FFDRSLFTSFVNA
+901 FFDRALFTSFISA
-914 LIRLDYLQK
+914 LTRLDYLQK
-923 DEETGVL
+923 DDETGIL
-930 TFDQRINNIAH
+930 TFDHRINDIAH
-941 HAKYILTPDMMQ
+941 HAKYVLTPDMMQ

-962 EKEILHAITEIS
+962 EEEITHAITEIS

>member
-1 MTLIMIPRFLK
+1 MIPKFLK
-12 KRFLR
+12 KRLFKAPLTEDT
-17 ASTVDNR
+17 A
-24 HTSTPNKATDQI
+24 NKKVVAL
-36 NNEADVS
+36 S
-43 NNIKASDGVNSN
+43 P
-55 VDIYADNNKLVS
+55 
-67 TSYTKA
+67 KA
-73 PISQLYRKL
+73 PISQLYRKV
-82 SGRALGITVKPK
+82 SGQALDVAVKPK
-94 LLGELP
+94 LLGEIPELAG
-100 KLSDDK
+100 DQQ
-106 STLTFYVLQDY
+106 TLTFYVLQDY

-129 QEHKLPPALVGVRD
+129 KEYNLPPALVGVKD
-143 SAHNINENAAIIFL
+143 SIHDIDESAAIIFL
-157 NHPKATDD
+157 RHPRAKDH
-165 QLSPRLARLVAA
+165 QLSPRLSRLIAA
-177 ILQYPD
+177 TLQHPE
-183 LNVSLVPISI
+183 LQIRLIPVSI

-207 LLMTDNWEY
+207 LLMTDNWED
-216 PSFTKQ
+216 PGITKQ

-231 DTFVQFHTPQDLRTV
+231 DTFVQFHPPQQLRALIDSTLQDNLDETLAPNYV
-246 IYNNLN
+246 VNNDNN
-252 DGSEEPHFD
+252 DNKVQDASTKNV
-261 SNANHSFSERSQE
+261 SK
-274 NDLNTDLA
+274 A
-282 LNLAKTSKQL
+282 LV
-292 SATEEPTTPT
+292 PTT
-302 SEVTSSSPQTSKPT
+302 
-316 FTQALIPVADANREL
+316 DANREL
-331 LRTLQYQLDIYL
+331 VKSLQQQLNIYL
-343 DKQRASMLGPDL
+343 DKQRSSMLGPDL

-376 KEAKDTGVTEH
+376 KEAEAEGITVRE
-387 QARDIARGYAN
+387 ARSLARGYAN
-398 EMVNNYSY
+398 EMVNDYSHP
-406 SIIRVFER
+406 IIRVFDR

-435 RQLAT
+435 RALAA
-440 DHEIVYVPCHRSHVD
+440 DHEIIYVPCHRSHVD

-479 DVPLL
+479 DVPIL

-498 SFRGNELYTAVLREY
+498 SFRGNALYTAVLREY
-513 MHNLVSRNT
+513 MHTLITRNT

-543 GMLAMTVHSQLRKTN
+543 GMLAMTAHSQLRHTN

-575 GGTYIGELK
+575 GGTYVGELK

-592 FIGLLKVTR
+592 IIGLLKVGR

-608 NVHLSFGT
+608 TVHLSFGT
-616 PLHLGDFMQKFEV
+616 PLHFNDFMQKFDV
-629 SADSLPLDRTDTPLD
+629 PADSLPANRTDTPLSD
-644 KKTNAM
+644 NASAM
-650 VDNIGVKIMQN
+650 VDNLGVKIMQH

-686 DEVICR
+686 DEEICR
-692 EQIALYQGIAR
+692 EQIALYQNIAR
-703 YLPYAEDTI
+703 QLPYSDDTV

-718 QAIIDYGIKL
+718 QQIIDYGIKL

-748 EALLSYF
+748 AALLSYF

-776 GRIQRSRLDNIVSQL
+776 GRIERSRLDGIVAQL

-799 FLYYPAHGLQDILNQ
+799 FLYYPAHGLADTLNH
-814 KIDNLIEHGLIIE
+814 KIENMITHGLIVE
-827 LEDGVLSAP
+827 LGNDILSVPEA
-836 ATNSSR
+836 NSNK
-842 YQQLQVLATPVEQ
+842 YQQLEVLAAPVEQ

-865 LLAQQGSGNLTES
+865 LLAQQGSGNLTED

-901 FFDRSLFTSFVNA
+901 FFDRALFTSFVAA
-914 LIRLDYLQK
+914 LIRLDYVQK
-923 DEETGVL
+923 DDETGIL
-930 TFDQRINNIAH
+930 TFDHRINDIAQ
-941 HAKYILTPDMMQ
+941 HAKYILNPDIMQ
-953 ILQQVASLD
+953 ILQQVASLS
-962 EKEILHAITEIS
+962 EEEIAHAITEIS
-974 NKKQRKFGRKR
+974 NKKQRKFSIKR

>member
-1 MTLIMIPRFLK
+1 MLPV
-12 KRFLR
+12 
-17 ASTVDNR
+17 ASTL
-24 HTSTPNKATDQI
+24 
-36 NNEADVS
+36 
-43 NNIKASDGVNSN
+43 
-55 VDIYADNNKLVS
+55 YAN
-67 TSYTKA
+67 A
-73 PISQLYRKL
+73 PINQLYRKL
-82 SGRALGITVKPK
+82 SGQLLDVAVKPK

-100 KLSDDK
+100 EFDDDDNI
-106 STLTFYVLQDY
+106 LRFYVLQDY

-129 QEHKLPPALVGVRD
+129 QEHNLPPALVGVQD
-143 SAHNINENAAIIFL
+143 ITHDVKENAAIIFL
-157 NHPKATDD
+157 HHPHAKDS
-165 QLSPRLARLVAA
+165 QLSPRLSRLVAA
-177 ILQYPD
+177 VLQHPE
-183 LNVSLVPISI
+183 LQVRLVPVSI

-207 LLMTDNWEY
+207 LLTADNWED
-216 PSFTKQ
+216 PSITKQ

-231 DTFVQFHTPQDLRTV
+231 DTFVQFHPPQDLRTL
-246 IYNNLN
+246 IHDSLKS
-252 DGSEEPHFD
+252 DGD
-261 SNANHSFSERSQE
+261 
-274 NDLNTDLA
+274 
-282 LNLAKTSKQL
+282 
-292 SATEEPTTPT
+292 
-302 SEVTSSSPQTSKPT
+302 SSPNDTSGT
-316 FTQALIPVADANREL
+316 ALSDTVPSDAAPSYAMVSSADGNREL
-331 LRTLQYQLDIYL
+331 VRSLQQQLNIYL

-355 SDRRNLVDKLIYS
+355 SDRRNLVDKLVYS

-376 KEAKDTGVTEH
+376 AEAKATGTSVRE
-387 QARDIARGYAN
+387 ARMLAKGYAN
-398 EMVNNYSY
+398 EMVNDYSH
-406 SIIRVFER
+406 SIVRGFYK

-435 RQLAT
+435 RELAT
-440 DHEIVYVPCHRSHVD
+440 DYELIYVPCHRSHVD
-455 YLLLSYVIYK
+455 YLLLSYVIYM

-479 DVPLL
+479 DVPVL

-498 SFRGNELYTAVLREY
+498 SFRGNALYTAVLREY
-513 MHNLVSRNT
+513 MHTLITRNT

-543 GMLAMTVHSQLRKTN
+543 GMLAMTVHSQLRQTN

-575 GGTYIGELK
+575 GGTYVGELK

-592 FIGLLKVTR
+592 LIGLLKVGR

-616 PLHLGDFMQKFEV
+616 PLHLSDFMQKFDV
-629 SADSLPLDRTDTPLD
+629 PANSLPADRTDTPLD
-644 KKTNAM
+644 DKTSAM
-650 VDNIGVKIMQN
+650 VDNIGVKVMQH
-661 INKAAVVNP
+661 INKAAVITP

-686 DEVICR
+686 DENICR
-692 EQIALYQGIAR
+692 EQIALYQGLAQH
-703 YLPYAEDTI
+703 LPYSDDTI
-712 VTDMSP
+712 ITDMTP
-718 QAIIDYGIKL
+718 QQIIDYGIKL

-748 EALLSYF
+748 AALLSYF

-763 ILLSFLAALVARN
+763 ILLSFLSALVARN
-776 GRIQRSRLDNIVSQL
+776 GRIERSRLNNIAEQL

-799 FLYYPAHGLQDILNQ
+799 FLYYSAHGLQETLN
-814 KIDNLIEHGLIIE
+814 KKVDSLLASGLIVE
-827 LEDGVLSAP
+827 LGDGMLSVP
-836 ATNSSR
+836 ETNSKC

-865 LLAQQGSGNLTES
+865 LLAQQGSGNLTEN

-901 FFDRSLFTSFVNA
+901 FFDRALFTSFIGA

-923 DEETGVL
+923 DEETGIL
-930 TFDQRINNIAH
+930 TFDQRIDNIAH
-941 HAKYILTPDMMQ
+941 HAKYVLSPDMMQ
-953 ILQQVASLD
+953 ILQQVASLN
-962 EKEILHAITEIS
+962 EEEIAYAITEIS
-974 NKKQRKFGRKR
+974 NKKQRKFGRKRS